1 MFAKEKYLIVTCVL
15 YLLSCTLYFP
25 AITPAQDEKV
35 VERYKLMLNRN
46 PKEGSTFDRL
56 YQLYLEGDGLDAMIA
71 DYQAEAEAKPN
82 DSNLQL
88 ILGHIHKRLGKDTE
102 TLAAYQRAVE
112 LEPNGYYP
120 RFALGQMY
128 ATLRQHE
135 DAIRELTKAAELS
148 EQTQAASPEELMAI
162 YKALGR
168 AYFNRDRVDE
178 AIAAWTKISELDP
191 ENIFSHIEL
200 ADLFREQQLY
210 EQAIAQHEAII
221 ALKADN
227 PYRVCLSR
235 REIGNIHEEKSEYEA
250 AIQTYEAAL
259 ALTAPGNW
267 LRKDLQ
273 HRIIGIYAA
282 DGNWEGLI
290 THYKEKLEDTPN
302 DPELIG
308 LLAEAYIE
316 NQQSDEGI
324 TAYQN
329 ALELAPT
336 DTALRLNLI
345 AALRNT
351 EKFEE
356 AAAAYESLSEQ
367 QPNDFGIYRE
377 LGGLYLQLDD
387 EAKAKSTYQR
397 MLTRDPDNASTH
409 LILAEIYAG
418 YEWTE
423 DAIATYQKAISL
435 APSNLDYIE
444 YFGEFYFRQGDREK
458 ALETWNQMVAGDKAV
473 AENYDRLAKLLD
485 SKARVL
491 NSQPEAIAASRK
503 AVELAS
509 DVYRYREALAK
520 RLLANKDYDE
530 ALTEYTEATKLAPN
544 EFFAEQMD
552 NQRIEIYRRQGTLVE
567 KISALETALERN
579 SHQPSAVSNRQ
590 EDVDESETSLP
601 KAESRKPKTILADAF
616 AQHKQLAKMY
626 LKLGNTT
633 YALEILLKAKNLQPD
648 DVIVNRWIAEVYT
661 LQGRR
666 DNANAIYTYL
676 IEVDSAN
683 AREYYTNI
691 ARSHLE
697 VMDFDAAT
705 DAAKQVIAHS
715 PRNPEGHQMLAQ
727 IATQAADYQT
737 AIDSF
742 KQAIRLRPEATNIR
756 SELAEIYKLSGNPRQ
771 ALEQYWRS
779 WELSGTVSDKLT
791 FVKPLSEVYYDLGR
805 RGELEEK
812 LKQMSKTDTSNVG
825 PVIALAQLYQ
835 MEGDLP
841 NARFQL
847 ARALDR
853 DRENPDLLAQLVKIN
868 LDLGDTQ
875 DALAY
880 QQRLVKAQPD
890 PNHRQRLGELLFDL
904 GREQEAIQAW
914 TKLLHTKNQPFDAE
928 IKLAA
933 LLIQHGLLD
942 EAISV
947 LDRAAEKVTGTNAH
961 IQLYQLGDAL
971 VEMNEFDRASPLFQK
986 VLDMPEP
993 TQNATQNL
1001 ITNTPRTTSG
1011 PPGIRTDRFELPR
1024 TLTSRIQRSAFQIH
1038 GGRQTQWIPRDFH
1051 EAQAG
1056 ALVQI
1061 TTIAQQQRKLAE
1073 RINQFEAQADADPKN
1088 IKVLETLAQIYIL
1101 TGNTDKTNETLER
1114 LIAASPNDPV
1124 YQGTRL
1130 TRLMGQGISY
1140 ETLKKYLDEMTAL
1153 APDARLWYVARYA
1166 SNFYRQGRKEDTEKL
1181 VVELVDAEVSDL
1193 NTGATIVTTL
1203 ARMGKTDAAERVLTQ
1218 IPVPGLSTPQRQS
1231 AQSTQLSG
1239 IGQVS
1244 SASQQWRQFRDIY
1257 QNLATAYIREG
1268 QTDKGIALFWTFFER
1283 TKPEATNARR
1293 VATLAYANRSFS
1305 GYTSLQTNY
1314 PSPTTYY
1321 DQNRLQFLQRVFSQ
1335 LWARNQ
1341 QEALYKK
1348 LQAELESTTRRDRIY
1363 PSLALSYCYWWA
1375 GQRDE
1380 AQAVLAA
1387 LQKEFPEDLTL
1398 KLNTIFAAIQAGQH
1412 AAAFKLITGLAEAD
1426 PRNRKQYHELTLQLA
1441 VQTGDTIAVRDLV
1454 TKVLNSPSGARELYQ
1469 FSQILQQNGLT
1480 QHAIAIAKKAMTLA
1494 TGERD
1499 PNFLVDLSQHLDDL
1513 GRGQDAARIAAR
1525 AMQFVNQRDR
1535 HGHTL
1540 YSWDL
1545 RRAVQTAGRA
1555 KGLREREP
1563 QLVAATQKDPN
1574 SFQAR
1579 LKLATFYE
1587 QTNQVQK
1594 ASEAYE
1600 AALALRPQ
1608 DTMTRQRYAQMLERR
1623 GKAKEAAAQ
1632 YLILLK
1638 ENPNALGY
1646 NYYQVMETFF
1656 SAGKVDELVSLAKDM
1671 IVPSVGLNYSNFFAE
1686 SVARQSLENNNP
1698 KAAIELYEKI
1708 LAVQPND
1715 TSAYTALAAAYV
1727 ATGDREKA
1735 IQFLREKLDAKDTA
1749 LSRNPHTQV
1758 DIVSKLTEFY
1768 KASERIDELLT
1779 EYEAKLDEKP
1789 DDSLLI
1795 YLVASMKIAADDPE
1809 GSDALVDKLLD
1820 DSTQVDTHWLNNLA
1834 DAYRNANDKDR
1845 ELRLLESTIAK
1856 TNHQDTQHLTETYQ
1870 KLGIAY
1876 AKKGEKAKAQ
1886 NTFRKMGTL
1895 RLLQGR
1901 GTYEKEQIA
1910 NTYMQHEMW
1919 DDAEALFTEIV
1930 NDFSTQQWT
1939 REQAQRQLM
1948 QIKQRRDG
1956 LAKTTRTPEKTE
1968 KFDVGMQR
1976 TLAQQ
1981 YVQQNQVKEAVEIY
1995 EKLAEVMPEDLESRA
2010 QLANLY
2016 SRQKKHDKA
2025 VDTWN
2030 DLLDVDPENTKYQDG
2045 LVEAYQAADKIP
2057 EALELAQQYIEADT
2071 ENGVHY
2077 TRLAKLYT
2085 AEDRVNDAIAAYKKA
2100 VERNPSDGGIYRQL
2114 GQLYLRKDD
2123 LDAAEK
2129 AFEDAIQYTGQEWE
2143 RRSIERQLM
2152 TVYKRQGKLEEML
2165 KQAEEA
2171 GTITLEMQRNRARDY
2186 RNAGEFDKAI
2196 EAYKKALEMTTQS
2209 YERGNISN
2217 ELLKLY
2223 VQVGDNDLA
2232 IELYENQS
2240 QTGSP
2245 IGSVSFST
2253 GASGIKIIS
2262 GADEARETLINA
2274 YKNQGKLEALE
2285 TLFKE
2290 KLEKDSTNPAVL
2302 EMVAEIYRNAR
2313 DYEKAAEAY
2322 QALCKAQPS
2331 NLNSFFYAAAALQKS
2346 NQPDLAK
2353 EMLNQA
2359 EVALSTNPRAQFDM
2373 LFLMTLTSICVEEA
2387 LYDSAIK
2394 LAEDAIA
2401 ASSRLG
2407 GGIPGLTEY
2416 LYGMLGESYIGT
2428 KRYEEA
2434 VEAYKQ
2440 MANLARFD
2448 QIREIAEKGIRQA
2461 YTEGNLHEKQM
2472 PEQLQKVAENPD
2484 DLDARFALAENYELS
2499 DKVDEAIAQY
2509 EKISEL
2515 QPDDAQWHKKIGDLH
2530 QMQRQTEEVVQDTAL
2545 DLVGSGSYVEI
2556 KDSPALNNIS
2566 QQVTV
2571 TAWIKP
2577 TEYPNRY
2584 TPILYKGDERTPE
2597 ISNRSYAL
2605 WLRNDGRVQFAASP
2619 KGEAETYA
2627 FSSPGSITLN
2637 KWYHIAGV
2645 IDAPSNVI
2653 KLFIN
2658 GAEVGSRGFRQNPNI
2673 YESSLP
2679 VRIGGSHEEEWVTHA
2694 SFVGQIDRVSVWNV
2708 ALTEAEIHSN
2718 MNAQLKGDEP
2728 GLVAYWEFDEEMEG
2742 SISDASPHKS
2752 DGKLVGGAKLEPY
2765 TRQVVTVADVD
2776 QLTLAAI
2783 AYEKAIQLEPTSY
2796 ELYDLLAQ
2804 THEKADRLS
2813 EAEAVYRQALDASL
2827 EESEHNAAIRG
2838 IWKLYAD
2845 KDQKN
2850 EGIAVLEKLRPKM
2863 ETSVSLLELLGDA
2876 YKEAGDTEK
2885 ADTAYTEW
2893 LTIQQKNANRRQSPA
2908 GYRNLARQILDK
2920 GIMPEK
2926 GLEYAERASQMGS
2939 GASYTETLAQAY
2951 VANDRYDEALAQL
2964 KQRLNT
2970 MEQEAFVRWLSAWIS
2985 RAGKNATDK
2994 GRYVEMLDTLLKTAP
3009 NNLTDALA
3017 VNLKLAEFCREN
3029 DIPEKARTYVQKTGV
3044 ITEDSWLTLGPF
3056 DNTKGIGYDT
3066 AYIPEEATQ
3075 IDTTAKY
3082 DGVDG
3087 QISWQKSTDET
3098 LNGFID
3104 LGQDVNWRVAYAFVT
3119 VTSPDEREAQIRFD
3133 SDDQGKV
3140 FLNGKEVFTNT
3151 GAHSVRLDR
3160 YTIPVTLKS
3169 GENSIL
3175 VKVCNE
3181 EVKWEFYL
3189 RITDLDGKP
3198 FTDLKVSSSDP
3209 ESR

>member
-1 MFAKEKYLIVTCVL
+1 MFKKEKCLIVACVL
-15 YLLSCTLYFP
+15 YLLSCTFYFP
-25 AITPAQDEKV
+25 AITLAQDENV
-35 VERYKLMLNRN
+35 VERYKLMLSRN

-56 YQLYLEGDGLDAMIA
+56 YQLYLEDAGLDAMVA
-71 DYQAEAEAKPN
+71 DYQAEAAAKPN

-88 ILGHIHKRLGKDTE
+88 ILGHIHKRLGKDAE

-112 LEPNGYYP
+112 LAPNNYYP
-120 RFALGQMY
+120 HFALGQMY
-128 ATLRQHE
+128 ATLRRHE

-148 EQTQAASPEELMAI
+148 EETQAASPEELMTI

-168 AYFNRDRVDE
+168 AYFSRDRVDE
-178 AIAAWTKISELDP
+178 AISAWTKISELDP
-191 ENIFSHIEL
+191 ENIFSRIEL

-221 ALKADN
+221 ALKTDD

-235 REIGNIHEEKSEYEA
+235 REIGNIHEEKSDYEA

-290 THYKEKLEDTPN
+290 THYKEKLENTPN

-308 LLAEAYIE
+308 LLAEAHIE
-316 NQQSDEGI
+316 NQQLDEGI
-324 TAYQN
+324 DAYQK

-345 AALRNT
+345 AALRT
-351 EKFEE
+351 AEKFQE

-367 QPNDFGIYRE
+367 QPDDFGIYRE
-377 LGGLYLQLDD
+377 LGELYLQLDD
-387 EAKAKSTYQR
+387 EDKARATYQR
-397 MLTRDPDNASTH
+397 MLARDPDNASTH
-409 LILAEIYAG
+409 LILAEIYANH
-418 YEWTE
+418 EWID
-423 DAIATYQKAISL
+423 DAVTAYQKAISL
-435 APSNLDYIE
+435 APDNLDYIE
-444 YFGEFYFRQGDREK
+444 YFGEFYFREGDRAK
-458 ALETWNQMVAGDKAV
+458 TLETWNQMVAGDKAA

-491 NSQPEAIAASRK
+491 NSQTEAIAASRK
-503 AVELAS
+503 AAELAP

-520 RLLANKDYDE
+520 RLVENKDYDE
-530 ALTEYTEATKLAPN
+530 ALTEYTEAAKLAPN

-552 NQRIEIYRRQGTLVE
+552 NQRIEIFRRQGTLVE
-567 KISALETALERN
+567 KIGALETALE
-579 SHQPSAVSNRQ
+579 
-590 EDVDESETSLP
+590 
-601 KAESRKPKTILADAF
+601 KPDIAAADAF
-616 AQHKQLAKMY
+616 TQYKQLAKMY

-633 YALEILLKAKNLQPD
+633 YALEVLMKAKALESN
-648 DVIVNRWIAEVYT
+648 DVVVNRWIAEVYT

-666 DNANAIYTYL
+666 DDANAIYTHL

-691 ARSHLE
+691 ARAYLE
-697 VMDFDAAT
+697 VMDFAAAT
-705 DAAKQVIAHS
+705 DAAKQAIAHS
-715 PRNPEGHQMLAQ
+715 PRNPEGHQMLAL
-727 IATQAADYQT
+727 IAKQAGNYQT

-742 KQAIRLRPEATNIR
+742 KQAIRLRPESTNIR
-756 SELAEIYKLSGNPRQ
+756 SELAEIYKLSGNLRQ
-771 ALEQYWRS
+771 ALEQYWRC
-779 WELSGTVSDKLT
+779 WELSGSISDKLA
-791 FVKPLSEVYYDLGR
+791 FVKPLSELYYDLGR

-812 LKQMSKTDTSNVG
+812 LKQMSKTNTSDIGAV
-825 PVIALAQLYQ
+825 VALANLYQ

-853 DRENPDLLAQLVKIN
+853 RRDNPDLLAQLVKIS

-875 DALAY
+875 DALTY
-880 QQRLVKAQPD
+880 QQRLVKAQPN
-890 PNHRQRLGELLFDL
+890 PMHRQRLGELLFDV

-928 IKLAA
+928 IKLAT

-947 LDRAAEKVTGTNAH
+947 LDRAAEKVTGPNAH
-961 IQLYQLGDAL
+961 IELYQLGDAL
-971 VEMNEFDRASPLFQK
+971 VEMNEFDRARPLFQR

-993 TQNATQNL
+993 TQTATQNP
-1001 ITNTPRTTSG
+1001 ITNVPRATSG
-1011 PPGIRTDRFELPR
+1011 PPGIRTDRFNLPR
-1024 TLTSRIQRSAFQIH
+1024 TLTSRIQRSAFQIQ
-1038 GGRQTQWIPRDFH
+1038 GGQQTQWIPTDFD

-1061 TTIAQQQRKLAE
+1061 TTIAQQQRKLEAL
-1073 RINQFEAQADADPKN
+1073 INQLEAQADADPKN
-1088 IKVLETLAQIYIL
+1088 IKGLETLAQIYIL

-1114 LIAASPNDPV
+1114 LITASPNDPV

-1153 APDARLWYVARYA
+1153 APDARLWYVARHA
-1166 SNFYRQGRKEDTEKL
+1166 SDFYRQGRKEDTEKL

-1193 NTGATIVTTL
+1193 NTGATIVSTL
-1203 ARMGKTDAAERVLTQ
+1203 ARMGKTDAAEKVLTQ
-1218 IPVPGLSTPQRQS
+1218 MPVPGLSTPQRQS
-1231 AQSTQLSG
+1231 VQNTQPPA
-1239 IGQVS
+1239 IGQLS
-1244 SASQQWRQFRDIY
+1244 SASQQWHRYRDIY

-1268 QTDKGIALFWTFFER
+1268 QTDKGIALFWSFFER
-1283 TKPEATNARR
+1283 TKPQATNARR
-1293 VATLAYANRSFS
+1293 VATLAYANRSYS

-1314 PSPTTYY
+1314 PSPTSYY
-1321 DQNRLQFLQRVFSQ
+1321 NQNRLQFLQRVFSQ
-1335 LWARNQ
+1335 LWSRDQ

-1348 LQAELESTTRRDRIY
+1348 LQTELERATGRDRIY

-1398 KLNTIFAAIQAGQH
+1398 KLNTIFASIQAGQH

-1441 VQTGDTIAVRDLV
+1441 VQTGDTVAVRELV

-1469 FSQILQQNGLT
+1469 FSRTLQQNGLT
-1480 QHAIAIAKKAMTLA
+1480 QYAIAIAKKAMTLA

-1499 PNFLVDLSQHLDDL
+1499 PNFLVDLSRHLDDL

-1535 HGHTL
+1535 YGRTL
-1540 YSWDL
+1540 YSWDF

-1555 KGLREREP
+1555 KGLRDREP
-1563 QLVAATQKDPN
+1563 QLVAAVQKDPN
-1574 SFQAR
+1574 SFQAQVR
-1579 LKLATFYE
+1579 LATFYE

-1594 ASEAYE
+1594 ASEAFD
-1600 AALALRPQ
+1600 AALVLRPQ
-1608 DTMTRQRYAQMLERR
+1608 DSMTRQRYAQMLQRR

-1638 ENPNALGY
+1638 ENPSALGY
-1646 NYYQVMETFF
+1646 NYYQVMEVFF
-1656 SAGKVDELVSLAKDM
+1656 TAGKVDELVSLAKDM
-1671 IVPSVGLNYSNFFAE
+1671 IVPSVGMSYSNFFAE
-1686 SVARQSLENNNP
+1686 GVARQSLENNNP

-1708 LAVQPND
+1708 IAVQPND
-1715 TSAYTALAAAYV
+1715 ISSYTALASAYV
-1727 ATGDREKA
+1727 AAGDREKA
-1735 IQFLREKLDAKDTA
+1735 IQFLREKLDEKDTA
-1749 LSRNPHTQV
+1749 LSRNPHAQV

-1768 KASERIDELLT
+1768 KASDQIEELLT

-1789 DDSLLI
+1789 DDALLI
-1795 YLVASMKIAADDPE
+1795 YLVASMKIAADDLE
-1809 GSDALVDKLLD
+1809 DSDALVDKLLD
-1820 DSTQVDTHWLNNLA
+1820 DSTPVDTHWLNNLA
-1834 DAYRNANDKDR
+1834 DAYRGANDRDR
-1845 ELRLLESTIAK
+1845 ELRLLESAIAK
-1856 TNHQDTQHLTETYQ
+1856 INHQDTWHLTETYQ
-1870 KLGIAY
+1870 KLGTAY
-1876 AKKGEKAKAQ
+1876 AKKGEKEKAQ
-1886 NTFRKMGTL
+1886 NTFRKMGTF

-1901 GTYEKEQIA
+1901 GSYEKQQIA

-1930 NDFSTQQWT
+1930 NDFSAQQWD

-1956 LAKTTRTPEKTE
+1956 VAKTTRTPEKME

-1981 YVQQNQVKEAVEIY
+1981 YVQQNEVKKAVDIY

-2016 SRQKKHDKA
+2016 SRQNKHDRA
-2025 VDTWN
+2025 VDTWKA
-2030 DLLDVDPENTKYQDG
+2030 LLDVDPENTKYQDG
-2045 LVEAYQAADKIP
+2045 LVDAYQAADKTP

-2071 ENGVHY
+2071 DNGVHY
-2077 TRLAKLYT
+2077 ARLAKLYA
-2085 AEDRVNDAIAAYKKA
+2085 AEDRVDDAIEAYKEA
-2100 VERNPSDGGIYRQL
+2100 VERNPGDGKVYRQL

-2129 AFEDAIQYTGQEWE
+2129 AFEDAIQYTGQEFE

-2152 TVYKRQGKLEEML
+2152 SVYKRQGKLEDML

-2171 GTITLEMQRNRARDY
+2171 GTITLEMQRNRAQDY
-2186 RNAGEFDKAI
+2186 RNAGESQKAI
-2196 EAYKKALEMTTQS
+2196 EAYKKALDMTTQS
-2209 YERGNISN
+2209 YERGNITN

-2223 VQVGDNDLA
+2223 VQVDDNDLA

-2245 IGSVSFST
+2245 MGSVSFSM
-2253 GASGIKIIS
+2253 GASGFKIMS
-2262 GADEARETLINA
+2262 GGDEARETLINA
-2274 YKNQGKLEALE
+2274 YKDQGKLEELE
-2285 TLFKE
+2285 TIFKD
-2290 KLEKDSTNPAVL
+2290 KLEKDAQNPAVL

-2322 QALCKAQPS
+2322 QALGKAQPS

-2346 NQPDLAK
+2346 NQPELAE
-2353 EMLNQA
+2353 EMLSQA
-2359 EVALSTNPRAQFDM
+2359 EVSLSNNPRAQFDIF
-2373 LFLMTLTSICVEEA
+2373 LLMTLTSICVEGE

-2401 ASSRLG
+2401 VSSRMG
-2407 GGIPGLTEY
+2407 GGISGLTEY
-2416 LYGMLGESYIGT
+2416 LYGMLGESYLGT

-2434 VEAYKQ
+2434 VDAYKQ

-2448 QIREIAEKGIRQA
+2448 QMREIAEKGIRQA
-2461 YTEGNLHEKQM
+2461 YTEGNLHEKQI
-2472 PEQLQKVAENPD
+2472 PEQLQKIKEKPD
-2484 DLDARFALAENYELS
+2484 DLDAHFALAESYELS
-2499 DKVDEAIAQY
+2499 DKVDEAITQY
-2509 EKISEL
+2509 QKISEL
-2515 QPDDAQWHKKIGDLH
+2515 QPDDAQWHKKIGDLY
-2530 QMQRQTEEVVQDTAL
+2530 QKQRQTDEVVEDTAL
-2545 DLVGSGSYVEI
+2545 DLAGNRSYVEI
-2556 KDSPALNNIS
+2556 ADSAALNNIS

-2577 TEYPNRY
+2577 TEYPNRH

-2605 WLRNDGRVQFAASP
+2605 WLRNDGRIQFASSP
-2619 KGEAETYA
+2619 SGEAERVVY
-2627 FSSPGSITLN
+2627 SPPGSVTLN
-2637 KWYHIAGV
+2637 RWLHVAGV
-2645 IDAPSNVI
+2645 VDAPRNII
-2653 KLFIN
+2653 KLFID
-2658 GAEVGSRGFRQNPNI
+2658 GAEVGSRDFRGNRNI

-2708 ALTEAEIHSN
+2708 ALTAEEIRSN
-2718 MNAQLKGDEP
+2718 MNARLKGDEP
-2728 GLVAYWEFDEEMEG
+2728 GLVGYWKFDEEVEG
-2742 SISDASPHKS
+2742 NVPDVSPNKS
-2752 DGKLVGGAKLEPY
+2752 NGKLVGDAKLGSY
-2765 TRQVVTVADVD
+2765 TRQIVTVAGAE
-2776 QLTLAAI
+2776 QLTQAAA
-2783 AYEKAIQLEPTSY
+2783 AYQKAVQLEPTSY
-2796 ELYDLLAQ
+2796 ELYNLLAQ
-2804 THEKADRLS
+2804 THEKADQLS
-2813 EAEAVYRQALDASL
+2813 EAEAVYRQALEASL
-2827 EESEHNAAIRG
+2827 EDSEHDAVIRS

-2845 KDQKN
+2845 KDQRDK
-2850 EGIAVLEKLRPKM
+2850 GIAVLEELRPKIG
-2863 ETSVSLLELLGDA
+2863 TSTSLLELLGDA
-2876 YKEAGDTEK
+2876 YKAAGDAEK
-2885 ADTAYTEW
+2885 ADAVYTEW
-2893 LTIQQKNANRRQSPA
+2893 LAIRQKEANRRQSPA
-2908 GYRNLARQILDK
+2908 GYRSLARQILDK

-2951 VANDRYDEALAQL
+2951 VANDRYEDALAQL
-2964 KQRLNT
+2964 KQRLNA
-2970 MEQEAFVRWLSAWIS
+2970 MEQEAFVRWLAAWIS

-2994 GRYVEMLDTLLKTAP
+2994 ERYVEMLDTLVNTAP
-3009 NNLTDALA
+3009 NNLTDELDI
-3017 VNLKLAEFCREN
+3017 NLKLAEFCHEN
-3029 DIPEKARTYVQKTGV
+3029 AMPEKAKTYVQKTGV
-3044 ITEDSWLTLGPF
+3044 ITEDKWLILGPF

-3066 AYIPEEATQ
+3066 AYIAEDATQ

-3087 QISWQKSTDET
+3087 QISWQKSTDDT
-3098 LNGFID
+3098 FNGYID
-3104 LGQDVNWRVAYAFVT
+3104 FGQDVNWRVAYAFVT

-3140 FLNGKEVFTNT
+3140 FLNGEEVFTNT
-3151 GAHSVRLDR
+3151 GAHSVRIDR
-3160 YTIPVTLKS
+3160 YTIPVTLKP

-3189 RITDLDGKP
+3189 RITDPDGKP
-3198 FTDLKVSSSDP
+3198 FTDLEINTPDP
-3209 ESR
+3209 GSH

>member
-1 MFAKEKYLIVTCVL
+1 MFRKEKYAIVACVL
-15 YLLSCTLYFP
+15 YLLSCTFYFP
-25 AITPAQDEKV
+25 AITSAQDEKV
-35 VERYKLMLNRN
+35 VERYKLMLSRN

-56 YQLYLEGDGLDAMIA
+56 YQLYLEDAGLDTMVA
-71 DYQAEAEAKPN
+71 DYQAAAAAKPN

-88 ILGHIHKRLGKDTE
+88 ILGHIHKRLGKDAE

-112 LEPNGYYP
+112 LAPNNYYP
-120 RFALGQMY
+120 HFALGQMY
-128 ATLRQHE
+128 ATLRRHE

-148 EQTQAASPEELMAI
+148 EETQAASPEELMAI

-168 AYFNRDRVDE
+168 AYFSRDRVDE
-178 AIAAWTKISELDP
+178 AISAWTKISELDP
-191 ENIFSHIEL
+191 ENIFSRIEL

-221 ALKADN
+221 ALKTDD

-235 REIGNIHEEKSEYEA
+235 REIGNIHEEKSDYEA
-250 AIQTYEAAL
+250 AIQTYDAAL

-267 LRKDLQ
+267 LRRDLQ

-290 THYKEKLEDTPN
+290 THYKEKLQDTPN

-308 LLAEAYIE
+308 LLAEAHIE
-316 NQQSDEGI
+316 NQQLDEGI
-324 TAYQN
+324 DAYQK

-336 DTALRLNLI
+336 NTVLRLNLI
-345 AALRNT
+345 AALRNA
-351 EKFEE
+351 EKFQE
-356 AAAAYESLSEQ
+356 AAAAYESISEQ
-367 QPNDFGIYRE
+367 QPDDFGIYRE
-377 LGGLYLQLDD
+377 LGELYLQLDD
-387 EAKAKSTYQR
+387 EDKARATYQR
-397 MLTRDPDNASTH
+397 MLARDPDNASTH
-409 LILAEIYAG
+409 LILAEIYANH
-418 YEWTE
+418 EWVD
-423 DAIATYQKAISL
+423 DAVTAYQKAISL
-435 APSNLDYIE
+435 APDNLDYIE
-444 YFGEFYFRQGDREK
+444 YFGEFYFREGDRAK
-458 ALETWNQMVAGDKAV
+458 TLETWNRMVAGDKAV

-491 NSQPEAIAASRK
+491 NSQAEAIAASRK
-503 AVELAS
+503 AAELAP

-520 RLLANKDYDE
+520 RLVENKDYDE
-530 ALTEYTEATKLAPN
+530 ALTEYTEAAKLAPN

-552 NQRIEIYRRQGTLVE
+552 NQRIEIFRRQGTLVE
-567 KISALETALERN
+567 KIGALETALE
-579 SHQPSAVSNRQ
+579 
-590 EDVDESETSLP
+590 
-601 KAESRKPKTILADAF
+601 KPDIAAADAF
-616 AQHKQLAKMY
+616 TQYKQLAKMY

-633 YALEILLKAKNLQPD
+633 YALEVLMKAKALEPN
-648 DVIVNRWIAEVYT
+648 DVVVNRWIAEVYT

-666 DNANAIYTYL
+666 DDANAVYTHL
-676 IEVDSAN
+676 IEVDGAN

-691 ARSHLE
+691 ARAYLE
-697 VMDFDAAT
+697 VMDFAAAT
-705 DAAKQVIAHS
+705 DAAKQAIAHS
-715 PRNPEGHQMLAQ
+715 PRNPEGHQMLAL
-727 IATQAADYQT
+727 IAKQAGNYET

-742 KQAIRLRPEATNIR
+742 KQAIRLRPESTNIR

-771 ALEQYWRS
+771 ALEQYWRC
-779 WELSGTVSDKLT
+779 WELSTSISDKLA
-791 FVKPLSEVYYDLGR
+791 FVKPLSELYYDLGR

-812 LKQMSKTDTSNVG
+812 LKQRSKTNTADIGSV
-825 PVIALAQLYQ
+825 VALANLYQ

-853 DRENPDLLAQLVKIN
+853 KRDNPDLLAQLVKIS

-875 DALAY
+875 DALTY
-880 QQRLVKAQPD
+880 QQRLVKAQPN
-890 PNHRQRLGELLFDL
+890 PMHRQRLGELLFDV

-928 IKLAA
+928 IKLAT

-947 LDRAAEKVTGTNAH
+947 LDRAAEKVTGANAH
-961 IQLYQLGDAL
+961 IQLYQLGDAF
-971 VEMNEFDRASPLFQK
+971 VEMNEFDRARPLFQK

-993 TQNATQNL
+993 TQNTTQNL
-1001 ITNTPRTTSG
+1001 ITNAPRATSG
-1011 PPGIRTDRFELPR
+1011 PPGIRTDRFDLPR
-1024 TLTSRIQRSAFQIH
+1024 MLTSRIQRSAFQIQ
-1038 GGRQTQWIPRDFH
+1038 GGRQTQWIPTDFD

-1061 TTIAQQQRKLAE
+1061 TTIAQQQRKLE
-1073 RINQFEAQADADPKN
+1073 ELINQFEAQADADPKN
-1088 IKVLETLAQIYIL
+1088 IKTLETLAQIYVL
-1101 TGNTDKTNETLER
+1101 TRNTDKTNETLER

-1124 YQGTRL
+1124 YQGARL

-1153 APDARLWYVARYA
+1153 APDARLWYIARYA
-1166 SNFYRQGRKEDTEKL
+1166 STFYRQGRKEDTEKL
-1181 VVELVDAEVSDL
+1181 VAELVDAEVSDL
-1193 NTGATIVTTL
+1193 NTGATIVSTL
-1203 ARMGKTDAAERVLTQ
+1203 ARMGKTDAAEKILTQ
-1218 IPVPGLSTPQRQS
+1218 IPVPGLSVPQRQS
-1231 AQSTQLSG
+1231 AQNTQLPG
-1239 IGQVS
+1239 TGVGVGLPNPY
-1244 SASQQWRQFRDIY
+1244 ASQQWNRYRGIY

-1283 TKPEATNARR
+1283 TKPQATHARR
-1293 VATLAYANRSFS
+1293 VATLAYSNRSYS
-1305 GYTSLQTNY
+1305 GYTPLQTNY

-1321 DQNRLQFLQRVFSQ
+1321 NQNRLQFLQRVFSQ
-1335 LWARNQ
+1335 LWSRDQ

-1348 LQAELESTTRRDRIY
+1348 LQAELDSATGRDRIY

-1398 KLNTIFAAIQAGQH
+1398 KLNTIFASIQAGRH
-1412 AAAFKLITGLAEAD
+1412 AAAFTLITGLAEAD

-1441 VQTGDTIAVRDLV
+1441 VQTGDTVAVRELV

-1469 FSQILQQNGLT
+1469 FSRTLQQNGLT
-1480 QHAIAIAKKAMTLA
+1480 QYAVAIAKKAMTLA

-1499 PNFLVDLSQHLDDL
+1499 PNFLVDLSQHLEDL

-1525 AMQFVNQRDR
+1525 AMQFANQRDR
-1535 HGHTL
+1535 YGRTL

-1563 QLVAATQKDPN
+1563 QLVAAAQKDPN
-1574 SFQAR
+1574 SFQAQVR
-1579 LKLATFYE
+1579 LATFYE

-1594 ASEAYE
+1594 ASEAFD

-1608 DTMTRQRYAQMLERR
+1608 DSMTRQRYAQMLERR

-1638 ENPNALGY
+1638 ENPNALSY
-1646 NYYQVMETFF
+1646 NYYQVMQVFF
-1656 SAGKVDELVSLAKDM
+1656 KAGKVDELVSLAKDM
-1671 IVPSVGLNYSNFFAE
+1671 IVPSVGMNYGNFFAE
-1686 SVARQSLENNNP
+1686 GVARQSLENNNP

-1715 TSAYTALAAAYV
+1715 TSAYTDLAAAYV
-1727 ATGDREKA
+1727 ATGEREKA
-1735 IQFLREKLDAKDTA
+1735 IQLLRERLDAKDTT

-1758 DIVSKLTEFY
+1758 DIVSKLTELY
-1768 KASERIDELLT
+1768 KASGQIKELIT

-1789 DDSLLI
+1789 DDSSLI
-1795 YLVASMKIAADDPE
+1795 YLVASMKIAADDLE
-1809 GSDALVDKLLD
+1809 GSDTLVDKLLD
-1820 DSTQVDTHWLNNLA
+1820 DSTLVDTHWLNNLA
-1834 DAYRNANDKDR
+1834 DAYRGANDRDR

-1856 TNHQDTQHLTETYQ
+1856 INHQDTWHLTETYQ
-1870 KLGIAY
+1870 KLGTAY
-1876 AKKGEKAKAQ
+1876 AKKDEKEKAQ
-1886 NTFRKMGTL
+1886 NTFRKMGTF

-1901 GTYEKEQIA
+1901 GVYEKEQIA

-1919 DDAEALFTEIV
+1919 DDAEALFTEII

-1956 LAKTTRTPEKTE
+1956 VAKTTRTPEETE

-1981 YVQQNQVKEAVEIY
+1981 YVQQNQVKKAVDIY

-2016 SRQKKHDKA
+2016 SRQKKHDAA
-2025 VDTWN
+2025 VDTWKA
-2030 DLLDVDPENTKYQDG
+2030 LLDEDPENTKYQDG
-2045 LVEAYQAADKIP
+2045 LVDAYQTADKIP

-2071 ENGVHY
+2071 ENSVHY
-2077 TRLAKLYT
+2077 ARLAKLYA
-2085 AEDRVNDAIAAYKKA
+2085 AEDRVDDAIDAYNKT
-2100 VERNPSDGGIYRQL
+2100 VERNPSDGKAYRQL
-2114 GQLYLRKDD
+2114 AQLYLRKDD

-2129 AFEDAIQYTGQEWE
+2129 TFKDAIQYTGQEFE

-2152 TVYKRQGKLEEML
+2152 SVYKRQGKLEEML

-2171 GTITLEMQRNRARDY
+2171 GTITFEMQRERAQDY
-2186 RNAGEFDKAI
+2186 RNAGEFQKAI
-2196 EAYKKALEMTTQS
+2196 ETYKKALDLATQS
-2209 YERGNISN
+2209 YYRTDITN

-2223 VQVGDNDLA
+2223 IQVGDNDLA
-2232 IELYENQS
+2232 MELYENQS
-2240 QTGSP
+2240 QSGPMGSFT
-2245 IGSVSFST
+2245 ISSSS
-2253 GASGIKIIS
+2253 SGFKMITA
-2262 GADEARETLINA
+2262 GDEARETLINA
-2274 YKNQGKLEALE
+2274 YKSQGKLEELE
-2285 TLFKE
+2285 TIFKD
-2290 KLEKDSTNPAVL
+2290 KLEKDSNNPAVL

-2313 DYEKAAEAY
+2313 NHEKAAETY
-2322 QALCKAQPS
+2322 QALCKAQPG
-2331 NLNSFFYAAAALQKS
+2331 NLKSFFYAAGALQKS

-2353 EMLNQA
+2353 EMIHQGETA
-2359 EVALSTNPRAQFDM
+2359 VSTNPRAQFDM
-2373 LFLMTLTSICVEEA
+2373 FLLMTLASICVENE
-2387 LYDSAIK
+2387 LYDTAVK
-2394 LAEDAIA
+2394 LAEDAQA
-2401 ASSRLG
+2401 ASSRMG
-2407 GGIPGLTEY
+2407 GGLSSFMEY
-2416 LYGMLGESYIGT
+2416 VYDVLGKSYLGA

-2434 VEAYKQ
+2434 VDAYKQ
-2440 MANLARFD
+2440 MANVARFD
-2448 QIREIAEKGIRQA
+2448 PARERAEKAIRQA
-2461 YTEGNLHEKQM
+2461 YIEGKLYEKQI
-2472 PEQLQKVAENPD
+2472 PEQLQKIKENPD
-2484 DLDARFALAENYELS
+2484 DLDAHFALAESYELS

-2509 EKISEL
+2509 QKISEL
-2515 QPDDAQWHKKIGDLH
+2515 QPDDVQWYKKIGDLS
-2530 QMQRQTEEVVQDTAL
+2530 QKQRQTDEGVEDTAL
-2545 DLVGSGSYVEI
+2545 DLVGNRSFVEI
-2556 KDSPALNNIS
+2556 TDSPALNNIS

-2577 TEYPNRY
+2577 TEYTNRY

-2605 WLRNDGRVQFAASP
+2605 WLRNDGRIQFAASP
-2619 KGEAETYA
+2619 SGEAEKFA
-2627 FSSPGSITLN
+2627 FSPPGSITLN
-2637 KWYHIAGV
+2637 KWHHVAGV
-2645 IDAPSNVI
+2645 VDTSQNIVKIYIDGVM
-2653 KLFIN
+2653 
-2658 GAEVGSRGFRQNPNI
+2658 VGSNDFRGNPNI

-2694 SFVGQIDRVSVWNV
+2694 SFIGQIDSVSVWDV
-2708 ALTEAEIHSN
+2708 ALTEDEIRSN
-2718 MNAQLKGDEP
+2718 MNARLKGDEP
-2728 GLVAYWEFDEEMEG
+2728 GLVAYWEFDEETEG
-2742 SISDASPHKS
+2742 HISDTSSNKS
-2752 DGKLVGGAKLEPY
+2752 NGKLVGDAKLEPY
-2765 TRQVVTVADVD
+2765 TRQIVTVADAE
-2776 QLTLAAI
+2776 QLTQAAA

-2796 ELYDLLAQ
+2796 ELYNLLAQ
-2804 THEKADRLS
+2804 THVKADQLS
-2813 EAEAVYRQALDASL
+2813 KAEAVYRQALEASL
-2827 EESEHNAAIRG
+2827 EENENDAVIRS

-2845 KDQKN
+2845 KDQEDK
-2850 EGIAVLEKLRPKM
+2850 GIAVLEELRPKIG
-2863 ETSVSLLELLGDA
+2863 TSVSLLELLGDA
-2876 YKEAGDTEK
+2876 YKAAGDAEK
-2885 ADTAYTEW
+2885 AEAVYTEW
-2893 LTIQQKNANRRQSPA
+2893 LTIQQKNANRRQSPS

-2939 GASYTETLAQAY
+2939 GSSYTETLAQAY
-2951 VANDRYDEALAQL
+2951 VANDRYEDALVQL

-2994 GRYVEMLDTLLKTAP
+2994 GRYVEMLDTLVNTAP
-3009 NNLTDALA
+3009 NNLMDQLDI
-3017 VNLKLAEFCREN
+3017 NLKLAEFCHESAM
-3029 DIPEKARTYVQKTGV
+3029 PEKAKTYVQKTGV
-3044 ITEDSWLTLGPF
+3044 ITEDSWLILGPF

-3066 AYIPEEATQ
+3066 AYIAEDATQ
-3075 IDTTAKY
+3075 IDTTAEH

-3087 QISWQKSTDET
+3087 LVRWQKSTDET
-3098 LNGFID
+3098 FNGYID
-3104 LGQDVNWRVAYAFVT
+3104 LGENVNWRVAYAFAT
-3119 VTSPDEREAQIRFD
+3119 VTSPDEREAHIRFD

-3140 FLNGKEVFTNT
+3140 FLNGEEVFTNT
-3151 GAHSVRLDR
+3151 GAHSVRIDR
-3160 YTIPVTLKS
+3160 YTIPVTLKP
-3169 GENSIL
+3169 GKNSIL

-3189 RITDLDGKP
+3189 RITDPDGKP
-3198 FTDLKVSSSDP
+3198 FTDLKINTPDP
-3209 ESR
+3209 ESY

>member
-1 MFAKEKYLIVTCVL
+1 MFRKEKCLIVACVL
-15 YLLSCTLYFP
+15 YLLSCTLYYP
-25 AITPAQDEKV
+25 ATTSAQDETV
-35 VERYKLMLNRN
+35 VERYKLMLSRN

-56 YQLYLEGDGLDAMIA
+56 YQFYLEGDGLDAMVA

-112 LEPNGYYP
+112 LAPNGYYP

-128 ATLRQHE
+128 ATLRRHE

-148 EQTQAASPEELMAI
+148 EETQAASPEELMTI

-168 AYFNRDRVDE
+168 AYFSRDRVDE
-178 AIAAWTKISELDP
+178 AISAWTKISELDP
-191 ENIFSHIEL
+191 ENIFSRIEL

-221 ALKADN
+221 ALKTDD

-235 REIGNIHEEKSEYEA
+235 REIGNIHEEKSDYEA

-290 THYKEKLEDTPN
+290 THYKEKLENTPN

-308 LLAEAYIE
+308 LLAEAYME
-316 NQQSDEGI
+316 NQQLDEGI
-324 TAYQN
+324 AAYQK

-345 AALRNT
+345 AALRNA

-367 QPNDFGIYRE
+367 QPDDFGIYRE
-377 LGGLYLQLDD
+377 LGELYLQLDNED
-387 EAKAKSTYQR
+387 KARTTYQR
-397 MLTRDPDNASTH
+397 MLARDPDNASTH
-409 LILAEIYAG
+409 LILAEIYANH
-418 YEWTE
+418 EWVD
-423 DAIATYQKAISL
+423 DAVTAYQKAISL
-435 APSNLDYIE
+435 APDNLDYIE
-444 YFGEFYFRQGDREK
+444 YFGEFYFREGDRAK
-458 ALETWNQMVAGDKAV
+458 TLETWNQMVAGDKAV

-491 NSQPEAIAASRK
+491 NSQTEAIAASRK
-503 AVELAS
+503 AAELAP

-520 RLLANKDYDE
+520 RLVENKDYDE
-530 ALTEYTEATKLAPN
+530 ALTEYTEAAKLAPN

-567 KISALETALERN
+567 KISALETALE
-579 SHQPSAVSNRQ
+579 
-590 EDVDESETSLP
+590 
-601 KAESRKPKTILADAF
+601 KPDIAPANAF
-616 AQHKQLAKMY
+616 TQYKQLAKMY

-633 YALEILLKAKNLQPD
+633 YALEVLMKAKALEPN
-648 DVIVNRWIAEVYT
+648 DVVVNRWIAEVYT

-666 DNANAIYTYL
+666 NDANAIYTHL

-691 ARSHLE
+691 ARSYLN

-705 DAAKQVIAHS
+705 DAAKQAIAHS
-715 PRNPEGHQMLAQ
+715 PRNPEGHQMLAL
-727 IATQAADYQT
+727 IAKQAGNYQT

-742 KQAIRLRPEATNIR
+742 KQAIRLRPEDTNIR
-756 SELAEIYKLSGNPRQ
+756 SELAELYKLSGNPRQ
-771 ALEQYWRS
+771 ALEQYWRC
-779 WELSGTVSDKLT
+779 WELSSSISDKLA

-805 RGELEEK
+805 RGELEER
-812 LKQMSKTDTSNVG
+812 LKQMSKTDTSDVG
-825 PVIALAQLYQ
+825 PVVALANLYQ

-853 DRENPDLLAQLVKIN
+853 ERDNPDLLAQLVKIS

-875 DALAY
+875 DALTY
-880 QQRLVKAQPD
+880 QQRLVKAQPN
-890 PNHRQRLGELLFDL
+890 PTHRQRLGELLFDV

-928 IKLAA
+928 IKLAT

-947 LDRAAEKVTGTNAH
+947 LDRASEKVTGTNAH
-961 IQLYQLGDAL
+961 IELYQLGAAF
-971 VEMNEFDRASPLFQK
+971 VEMNEYDRARPLFQK

-993 TQNATQNL
+993 AQNATQNPVP
-1001 ITNTPRTTSG
+1001 NVPRATSG
-1011 PPGIRTDRFELPR
+1011 PPGIRTDRFNLPR
-1024 TLTSRIQRSAFQIH
+1024 TLTSRIQRSTFQIQ
-1038 GGRQTQWIPRDFH
+1038 GGRQTQWIPKNFE

-1061 TTIAQQQRKLAE
+1061 TTIAQQQRKLGE
-1073 RINQFEAQADADPKN
+1073 FIEQLEVQADADPKN
-1088 IKVLETLAQIYIL
+1088 IKGLETLAQIYIL
-1101 TGNTDKTNETLER
+1101 TRDTDKTDETLER
-1114 LIAASPNDPV
+1114 LITASPNDPV

-1140 ETLKKYLDEMTAL
+1140 ETLKKYLDEINVL
-1153 APDARLWYVARYA
+1153 APEARLWYIARYA

-1193 NTGATIVTTL
+1193 NTGATIVSTL
-1203 ARMGKTDAAERVLTQ
+1203 ARMGKTDAAEKVLTQ

-1231 AQSTQLSG
+1231 AQRTQLPG
-1239 IGQVS
+1239 ISQLS
-1244 SASQQWRQFRDIY
+1244 SASQQWRQYRDIY
-1257 QNLATAYIREG
+1257 QNLAAAYIREG

-1283 TKPEATNARR
+1283 TKPQATHARR
-1293 VATLAYANRSFS
+1293 VATLVYASRSYS
-1305 GYTSLQTNY
+1305 GYTPLQTNY

-1321 DQNRLQFLQRVFSQ
+1321 DQNRLQFLQRVFTQ
-1335 LWARNQ
+1335 LWSRNQ

-1348 LQAELESTTRRDRIY
+1348 LQAELENATGRDRIY
-1363 PSLALSYCYWWA
+1363 PSLALSYCYWWS
-1375 GQRDE
+1375 GQRDK
-1380 AQAVLAA
+1380 AQEVLSA

-1398 KLNTIFAAIQAGQH
+1398 KLNTIFASIQAGQH
-1412 AAAFKLITGLAEAD
+1412 AEAFDLITGLAEAD

-1441 VQTGDTIAVRDLV
+1441 VQTGDTLAVRELV

-1469 FSQILQQNGLT
+1469 FSRTLQQNGLT
-1480 QHAIAIAKKAMTLA
+1480 QYAIAIAKKATTLA
-1494 TGERD
+1494 MGERD
-1499 PNFLVDLSQHLDDL
+1499 PNFLVDLSQHLEDL

-1535 HGHTL
+1535 YGHTL

-1545 RRAVQTAGRA
+1545 QRAVQTAGRA

-1563 QLVAATQKDPN
+1563 QLVAAAQKDPN

-1579 LKLATFYE
+1579 VRLATFYE
-1587 QTNQVQK
+1587 QTNQVTK

-1600 AALALRPQ
+1600 AALSLRPQ
-1608 DTMTRQRYAQMLERR
+1608 DSMTRQRYAQMLERR

-1638 ENPNALGY
+1638 ANPNALSY
-1646 NYYQVMETFF
+1646 SYYQVMQVFF
-1656 SAGKVDELVSLAKDM
+1656 KAGKVDELVSLAKDM
-1671 IVPSVGLNYSNFFAE
+1671 IVPSIGQNYGNFFAE
-1686 SVARQSLENNNP
+1686 GVARQSLENNNP

-1708 LAVQPND
+1708 LAVQPSD
-1715 TSAYTALAAAYV
+1715 TSAYTDLASAYV
-1727 ATGDREKA
+1727 AAGEREKA
-1735 IQFLREKLDAKDTA
+1735 IQLLRERLEAKDTT

-1768 KASERIDELLT
+1768 KASDRIDELLT

-1789 DDSLLI
+1789 DDALLI
-1795 YLVASMKIAADDPE
+1795 YLVASMKIAADDLE

-1820 DSTQVDTHWLNNLA
+1820 DSTPVDTHWLNNLA
-1834 DAYRNANDKDR
+1834 DAYRGADDRDR

-1856 TNHQDTQHLTETYQ
+1856 INHQDTFHLTETYQ
-1870 KLGIAY
+1870 KLGTAY
-1876 AKKGEKAKAQ
+1876 AKNGEKEKAQ
-1886 NTFRKMGTL
+1886 DTFRKMGTF
-1895 RLLQGR
+1895 RLLQSHGL
-1901 GTYEKEQIA
+1901 YQKEQIA

-1919 DDAEALFTEIV
+1919 DDAEALFTEII

-1948 QIKQRRDG
+1948 QIKRRRDG
-1956 LAKTTRTPEKTE
+1956 LARTTRTPEETE

-1981 YVQQNQVKEAVEIY
+1981 YVQQNEVKKAVEIY

-2016 SRQKKHDKA
+2016 SRQKKHDAAVETWKA
-2025 VDTWN
+2025 
-2030 DLLDVDPENTKYQDG
+2030 LLDIDPENTKYQDG
-2045 LVEAYQAADKIP
+2045 LVDSYQAADKIP

-2077 TRLAKLYT
+2077 ARLAELYA
-2085 AEDRVNDAIAAYKKA
+2085 AEDRVDEAIDAYNKA
-2100 VERNPSDGGIYRQL
+2100 VERNPGDGRVYRQL
-2114 GQLYLRKDD
+2114 AQLYLRKDD

-2129 AFEDAIQYTGQEWE
+2129 AFKNAIQYTGQEWE

-2152 TVYKRQGKLEEML
+2152 NVYKRQGKLEDML
-2165 KQAEEA
+2165 KQAEAA
-2171 GTITLEMQRNRARDY
+2171 GTITLEMQRERAQDY
-2186 RNAGEFDKAI
+2186 RNAGEFQKAI
-2196 EAYKKALEMTTQS
+2196 DAYKKALDMTTQS
-2209 YERGNISN
+2209 YERGNITN

-2223 VQVGDNDLA
+2223 VQIGDNDLA
-2232 IELYENQS
+2232 VELYENQS
-2240 QTGSP
+2240 QSGP
-2245 IGSVSFST
+2245 MGSFSISSSS
-2253 GASGIKIIS
+2253 SGFKIMTA
-2262 GADEARETLINA
+2262 GDEARETLINA
-2274 YKNQGKLEALE
+2274 YKNQGKLGQLE
-2285 TLFKE
+2285 TIFE
-2290 KLEKDSTNPAVL
+2290 DKLEKDSDNPAVL

-2313 DYEKAAEAY
+2313 DHEKAAKAY
-2322 QALCKAQPS
+2322 QALCKAQPG

-2353 EMLNQA
+2353 EMVRQGENA
-2359 EVALSTNPRAQFDM
+2359 VATNPRAPFDIF
-2373 LFLMTLTSICVEEA
+2373 LLMTLASICAEGE
-2387 LYDSAIK
+2387 LYDSAVK
-2394 LAEDAIA
+2394 FAEDAVT
-2401 ASSRLG
+2401 ASSRMG
-2407 GGIPGLTEY
+2407 GGLSSLNEY
-2416 LYGMLGESYIGT
+2416 IYEILGQSYLGA
-2428 KRYEEA
+2428 KQYKEA
-2434 VEAYKQ
+2434 VDAYKQ
-2440 MANLARFD
+2440 MANIARFD
-2448 QIREIAEKGIRQA
+2448 QGRERAEKAIRQA
-2461 YTEGNLHEKQM
+2461 YIEGKLYEKQI
-2472 PEQLQKVAENPD
+2472 PEQLQKIKENPD
-2484 DLDARFALAENYELS
+2484 DLDAHFALAESYELS

-2509 EKISEL
+2509 QKISEL
-2515 QPDDAQWHKKIGDLH
+2515 QPDDAQWHKKMGDLY
-2530 QMQRQTEEVVQDTAL
+2530 QKQRQTEEVIEDTAL
-2545 DLVGSGSYVEI
+2545 NLAGNGSFVEI
-2556 KDSPALNNIS
+2556 TDSDALNSIN

-2605 WLRNDGRVQFAASP
+2605 WLRNDGRIQFAASP
-2619 KGEAETYA
+2619 SGEREKFA
-2627 FSSPGSITLN
+2627 FSPPGSITLN
-2637 KWYHIAGV
+2637 EWHYVAGV
-2645 IDAPSNVI
+2645 VDTSQDSVKIY
-2653 KLFIN
+2653 IN
-2658 GAEVGSRGFRQNPNI
+2658 GVMVGRNDFRRNPNI

-2694 SFVGQIDRVSVWNV
+2694 SFVGQIDRVSIWDV
-2708 ALTEAEIHSN
+2708 ALTEDEIRSN
-2718 MNAQLKGDEP
+2718 TNARLKGDEP

-2742 SISDASPHKS
+2742 HIPDVSPNKS
-2752 DGKLVGGAKLEPY
+2752 DGRLIGDIKLEPY
-2765 TRQVVTVADVD
+2765 TRQIVTVAGVER
-2776 QLTLAAI
+2776 LAHAAA

-2796 ELYDLLAQ
+2796 ELYNLLAQ

-2827 EESEHNAAIRG
+2827 EENENNAVVRS

-2845 KDQKN
+2845 KDQKDK
-2850 EGIAVLEKLRPKM
+2850 GIAVLEELRPKIG
-2863 ETSVSLLELLGDA
+2863 TSASLLELLGDA
-2876 YKEAGDTEK
+2876 YKAAGDAEK
-2885 ADTAYTEW
+2885 ADAAYTEW
-2893 LTIQQKNANRRQSPA
+2893 LTIQQKNANRRQSPS

-2939 GASYTETLAQAY
+2939 GSSYTETLAQAY
-2951 VANDRYDEALAQL
+2951 VANDRYEDALAQL

-2994 GRYVEMLDTLLKTAP
+2994 GRYVEMLDTLVNTAP
-3009 NNLTDALA
+3009 NNLTDQLDI
-3017 VNLKLAEFCREN
+3017 NLKLAEFCHEN
-3029 DIPEKARTYVQKTGV
+3029 ALPEKAKTYVQKTGV
-3044 ITEDSWLTLGPF
+3044 ITEDSWLILGPF
-3056 DNTKGIGYDT
+3056 DNTKGVGYDT
-3066 AYIPEEATQ
+3066 AYIAEDVTQ
-3075 IDTTAKY
+3075 IDTTAEY
-3082 DGVDG
+3082 DGIDG
-3087 QISWQKSTDET
+3087 QVSWQKSTDAT
-3098 LNGFID
+3098 LNGYVD
-3104 LGQDVNWRVAYAFVT
+3104 LGENVNWRVAYAFAT
-3119 VTSPDEREAQIRFD
+3119 ITSPDEREAQIRFD

-3140 FLNGKEVFTNT
+3140 FLNGEEVFTNT
-3151 GAHSVRLDR
+3151 GAHSVRIDR
-3160 YTIPVTLKS
+3160 YTIPVTLKP

-3189 RITDLDGKP
+3189 RITDPDGKP
-3198 FTDLKVSSSDP
+3198 FTDLKVSNSDP

>member
-1 MFAKEKYLIVTCVL
+1 MFRKEQCLIVACVL
-15 YLLSCTLYFP
+15 YLLSCTFYHP
-25 AITPAQDEKV
+25 TPTSAQDEKV
-35 VERYKLMLNRN
+35 VERYKLMLSRN

-56 YQLYLEGDGLDAMIA
+56 YQFYLEGDGLDAMVA
-71 DYQAEAEAKPN
+71 DYQAEAQAKPN

-112 LEPNGYYP
+112 LTPNGYYP

-148 EQTQAASPEELMAI
+148 EQTQAASPEELMTI

-168 AYFNRDRVDE
+168 AYFSRDRVDE
-178 AIAAWTKISELDP
+178 AISAWTKISELDP
-191 ENIFSHIEL
+191 ENIFSRIEL

-221 ALKADN
+221 ALKTDD

-235 REIGNIHEEKSEYEA
+235 REIGNIHEEKSDYEA

-290 THYKEKLEDTPN
+290 THYKDKLERTPN

-308 LLAEAYIE
+308 LLAEAHIE
-316 NQQSDEGI
+316 NQQLDEGI
-324 TAYQN
+324 AAYQK

-336 DTALRLNLI
+336 DAALRLNLI
-345 AALRNT
+345 TALRNA

-367 QPNDFGIYRE
+367 QPDDFGIYRE
-377 LGGLYLQLDD
+377 LGELYLQLDD
-387 EAKAKSTYQR
+387 EDKAKATYQR
-397 MLTRDPDNASTH
+397 MLKRDPDNASTH
-409 LILAEIYAG
+409 LILAEIYANH
-418 YEWTE
+418 EWV
-423 DAIATYQKAISL
+423 DAAITAYQKAISL
-435 APSNLDYIE
+435 APDNLDYIE
-444 YFGEFYFRQGDREK
+444 YFGEFYFREGDRAK
-458 ALETWNQMVAGDKAV
+458 TLETWNQMVTGDKAV

-491 NSQPEAIAASRK
+491 NSQAEAIAASRK
-503 AVELAS
+503 AAELAP
-509 DVYRYREALAK
+509 DAYRYREAFAK
-520 RLLANKDYDE
+520 RLLENKDYDE
-530 ALTEYTEATKLAPN
+530 ALVAYTEAAKLAPN

-552 NQRIEIYRRQGTLVE
+552 NQQIEIYRRQGTLVE
-567 KISALETALERN
+567 KIGALETALE
-579 SHQPSAVSNRQ
+579 
-590 EDVDESETSLP
+590 
-601 KAESRKPKTILADAF
+601 KPDIAAADAF

-633 YALEILLKAKNLQPD
+633 YALEVLMKAKTLEPD
-648 DVIVNRWIAEVYT
+648 DVTVNRWIAEVYT

-666 DNANAIYTYL
+666 DDANAIYTHL

-683 AREYYTNI
+683 AREYYTTI
-691 ARSHLE
+691 ARSYLE
-697 VMDFDAAT
+697 VMDFEAAT
-705 DAAKQVIAHS
+705 DAAKQAIAHS
-715 PRNPEGHQMLAQ
+715 PRNPEGHQMLAL
-727 IATQAADYQT
+727 IAKQAGNYET

-742 KQAIRLRPEATNIR
+742 KQAIRLRPEDTNIR

-771 ALEQYWRS
+771 ALEQYWRC
-779 WELSGTVSDKLT
+779 WELSSSTNDKLA
-791 FVKPLSEVYYDLGR
+791 FVRPLSQLYYDLGR
-805 RGELEEK
+805 RGELEGK
-812 LKQMSKTDTSNVG
+812 LKQMAKTNTSDVG
-825 PVIALAQLYQ
+825 PVVALANLYQ

-841 NARFQL
+841 NASFQL

-853 DRENPDLLAQLVKIN
+853 NRDNPDILGQLVKIS

-875 DALAY
+875 DALTY
-880 QQRLVKAQPD
+880 QQRLVKAQPN
-890 PNHRQRLGELLFDL
+890 PIHRQRLGELLFDV

-928 IKLAA
+928 MKLAA

-947 LDRAAEKVTGTNAH
+947 LDRAAEKVTGPNAH
-961 IQLYQLGDAL
+961 IQLYRLGDAL
-971 VEMNEFDRASPLFQK
+971 VEMNEFDRALPLFQK

-993 TQNATQNL
+993 AQNPTQHL

-1011 PPGIRTDRFELPR
+1011 PPGINTDRFGLPR
-1024 TLTSRIQRSAFQIH
+1024 TLTSRIQRSAFQVQ
-1038 GGRQTQWIPRDFH
+1038 GGQQTQWIPSDFH

-1061 TTIAQQQRKLAE
+1061 TTIAQQQRKLTE

-1101 TGNTDKTNETLER
+1101 TQNTDKTNETLER
-1114 LIAASPNDPV
+1114 LITASPNDPV

-1153 APDARLWYVARYA
+1153 VSPDTRLWYVARYA
-1166 SNFYRQGRKEDTEKL
+1166 SHFYRQGRKEDTEKL

-1193 NTGATIVTTL
+1193 NTGATIVNTL
-1203 ARMGKTDAAERVLTQ
+1203 AQMGKTDAAEKVLTQ

-1231 AQSTQLSG
+1231 AQSPQLSG
-1239 IGQVS
+1239 IGQLS
-1244 SASQQWRQFRDIY
+1244 SASQRWRQYRDIY
-1257 QNLATAYIREG
+1257 QNLASAYIRGG
-1268 QTDKGIALFWTFFER
+1268 QTHKGIALFWTFFER
-1283 TKPEATNARR
+1283 TQPQATNARR
-1293 VATLAYANRSFS
+1293 VGTLTYANRSYS

-1321 DQNRLQFLQRVFSQ
+1321 DRNRLQFLQRVFSQ
-1335 LWARNQ
+1335 LWSRNQ
-1341 QEALYKK
+1341 QETLYKK
-1348 LQAELESTTRRDRIY
+1348 LQAELDSTTGRDRIY

-1380 AQAVLAA
+1380 AQVVLAA

-1398 KLNTIFAAIQAGQH
+1398 KLNTIFASIQAGQH
-1412 AAAFKLITGLAEAD
+1412 AAAFQLITGLAEAD

-1441 VQTGDTIAVRDLV
+1441 VQTGDTVAVRELV

-1469 FSQILQQNGLT
+1469 FSRMLQQNGLT
-1480 QHAIAIAKKAMTLA
+1480 QYAIAIAKKAMTLA
-1494 TGERD
+1494 IGERD

-1545 RRAVQTAGRA
+1545 QRAVQTAGRA

-1579 LKLATFYE
+1579 VRLATFYE

-1594 ASEAYE
+1594 ASEAYQ
-1600 AALALRPQ
+1600 AALSLRPQ
-1608 DTMTRQRYAQMLERR
+1608 DSPTRQRYAQMLERR

-1638 ENPNALGY
+1638 ENPSALGY

-1671 IVPSVGLNYSNFFAE
+1671 IVPSVGTNYGNVFAE
-1686 SVARQSLENNNP
+1686 GVARQSLENNNP

-1708 LAVQPND
+1708 LAVRPND
-1715 TSAYTALAAAYV
+1715 TSSYTTLASAYV
-1727 ATGDREKA
+1727 AAGEREKA
-1735 IQFLREKLDAKDTA
+1735 IQFLREKLDAKDTVR
-1749 LSRNPHTQV
+1749 SRSPHVQV

-1768 KASERIDELLT
+1768 KASERIAELLT

-1789 DDSLLI
+1789 DDALLI
-1795 YLVASMKIAADDPE
+1795 YLVASMKIAADDLE

-1820 DSTQVDTHWLNNLA
+1820 DSTLVDTHWLNNLA
-1834 DAYRNANDKDR
+1834 DAYRGANHRDR

-1856 TNHQDTQHLTETYQ
+1856 INHQDTWHLTETYQ
-1870 KLGIAY
+1870 KLGTAY
-1876 AKKGEKAKAQ
+1876 AKKGEKQKAQ
-1886 NTFRKMGTL
+1886 DTFRKMGTF

-1901 GTYEKEQIA
+1901 GVYEKEQIA

-1956 LAKTTRTPEKTE
+1956 LAKTTHTPEKTE

-1981 YVQQNQVKEAVEIY
+1981 YVQQNEVKKAVNIY

-2016 SRQKKHDKA
+2016 SRQNKHDKA
-2025 VDTWN
+2025 VDTWKA
-2030 DLLDVDPENTKYQDG
+2030 LLDVDPENTKYQDG
-2045 LVEAYQAADKIP
+2045 LVDAYQAADKTP

-2077 TRLAKLYT
+2077 ARLAKLYA
-2085 AEDRVNDAIAAYKKA
+2085 AEDRVDDAIEAYKKT
-2100 VERNPSDGGIYRQL
+2100 VERNPSDGEAYRQL

-2129 AFEDAIQYTGQEWE
+2129 AFKEAIQYTEE
-2143 RRSIERQLM
+2143 FRRRSIERQLM

-2171 GTITLEMQRNRARDY
+2171 GTITFEMQRQRAQDY
-2186 RNAGEFDKAI
+2186 RNVGEFQKAI
-2196 EAYKKALEMTTQS
+2196 ETYKKALDMTTQS
-2209 YERGNISN
+2209 YQRENISN

-2240 QTGSP
+2240 QTSP
-2245 IGSVSFST
+2245 IGSVSFRTGT
-2253 GASGIKIIS
+2253 GASGIKIMS
-2262 GADEARETLINA
+2262 GGDEARETLINA
-2274 YKNQGKLEALE
+2274 YKDQGKLEALE
-2285 TLFKE
+2285 TIFKE
-2290 KLEKDSTNPAVL
+2290 KREKDSTNPAVL

-2322 QALCKAQPS
+2322 QALCKAQPG

-2346 NQPDLAK
+2346 DQPDLAK
-2353 EMLNQA
+2353 KMLSQA
-2359 EVALSTNPRAQFDM
+2359 EVALSTNPRAQFDI
-2373 LFLMTLTSICVEEA
+2373 LLLMTLTSICVEGE

-2401 ASSRLG
+2401 VSSRMG
-2407 GGIPGLTEY
+2407 GGISGLTEY
-2416 LYGMLGESYIGT
+2416 LYGMLGESYLGT

-2434 VEAYKQ
+2434 LDAYKQ
-2440 MANLARFD
+2440 MATLARFD

-2461 YTEGNLHEKQM
+2461 YTEGNLHEKQI
-2472 PEQLQKVAENPD
+2472 PEQLQKVEENPN
-2484 DLDARFALAENYELS
+2484 DLDARFALAESYELS

-2515 QPDDAQWHKKIGDLH
+2515 QPDDAQWHKKIGDLY
-2530 QMQRQTEEVVQDTAL
+2530 QKQRQTNAVLEGPAL
-2545 DLVGSGSYVEI
+2545 D
-2556 KDSPALNNIS
+2556 
-2566 QQVTV
+2566 Q
-2571 TAWIKP
+2571 
-2577 TEYPNRY
+2577 
-2584 TPILYKGDERTPE
+2584 
-2597 ISNRSYAL
+2597 
-2605 WLRNDGRVQFAASP
+2605 AA
-2619 KGEAETYA
+2619 A
-2627 FSSPGSITLN
+2627 
-2637 KWYHIAGV
+2637 
-2645 IDAPSNVI
+2645 
-2653 KLFIN
+2653 
-2658 GAEVGSRGFRQNPNI
+2658 
-2673 YESSLP
+2673 
-2679 VRIGGSHEEEWVTHA
+2679 
-2694 SFVGQIDRVSVWNV
+2694 
-2708 ALTEAEIHSN
+2708 
-2718 MNAQLKGDEP
+2718 
-2728 GLVAYWEFDEEMEG
+2728 
-2742 SISDASPHKS
+2742 
-2752 DGKLVGGAKLEPY
+2752 
-2765 TRQVVTVADVD
+2765 
-2776 QLTLAAI
+2776 

-2796 ELYDLLAQ
+2796 ELYNLLAQ
-2804 THEKADRLS
+2804 THKKANQLS
-2813 EAEAVYRQALDASL
+2813 EAEVVYRQALEASL
-2827 EESEHNAAIRG
+2827 EDSEHDAAIQS

-2845 KDQKN
+2845 KDQKDK
-2850 EGIAVLEKLRPKM
+2850 GVAVLEELRPKIG
-2863 ETSVSLLELLGDA
+2863 TSAALLELLGDA
-2876 YKEAGDTEK
+2876 YKAAGDAEK
-2885 ADTAYTEW
+2885 ADAVYTEW

-2926 GLEYAERASQMGS
+2926 GLEYAGRASQMGS

-2951 VANDRYDEALAQL
+2951 IANDRYEDALTQL

-2970 MEQEAFVRWLSAWIS
+2970 MERDAFGRWLASWIS
-2985 RAGKNATDK
+2985 LAGKNATDK
-2994 GRYVEMLDTLLKTAP
+2994 GRYVEMLDTLVNTAP
-3009 NNLTDALA
+3009 NILTDQVD
-3017 VNLKLAEFCREN
+3017 VNLKLAEFCHEN
-3029 DIPEKARTYVQKTGV
+3029 AMPERAKTYIQRTGV
-3044 ITEDSWLTLGPF
+3044 ITEDKWLILGPF
-3056 DNTKGIGYDT
+3056 DNTKGVGYDT
-3066 AYIPEEATQ
+3066 VYIAEDATQ
-3075 IDTTAKY
+3075 IDTTAEY
-3082 DGVDG
+3082 DGVNG
-3087 QISWQKSTDET
+3087 QVSWQKSTDDT
-3098 LNGFID
+3098 LNGYID

-3119 VTSPDEREAQIRFD
+3119 VTLPDEREAQIHFD

-3140 FLNGKEVFTNT
+3140 FLNGKQIFTNT
-3151 GAHSVRLDR
+3151 GAHSVRIDR
-3160 YTIPVTLKS
+3160 YTTPVTLKS

-3189 RITDLDGKP
+3189 RITDPGGKP
-3198 FTDLKVSSSDP
+3198 FTDLKIGAP
-3209 ESR
+3209 EAN

>member
-1 MFAKEKYLIVTCVL
+1 MLARQKRAIVVCALSLIF
-15 YLLSCTLYFP
+15 CTLYFSSV
-25 AITPAQDEKV
+25 TPAQDEKV

-71 DYQAEAEAKPN
+71 DYQAEADAKPN

-88 ILGHIHKRLGKDTE
+88 ILGHIHKRLGKDAE

-112 LEPNGYYP
+112 LAPNGYYP

-148 EQTQAASPEELMAI
+148 EETQAASPEELMAI

-168 AYFNRDRVDE
+168 AYFSRDRVDA
-178 AIAAWTKISELDP
+178 AISAWAKISELDP
-191 ENIFSHIEL
+191 ENIFSRIEL

-210 EQAIAQHEAII
+210 DQAIAQHEAII
-221 ALKADN
+221 ALKADD

-235 REIGNIHEEKSEYEA
+235 REIGNIHEEKSDYET

-290 THYKEKLEDTPN
+290 THYKAKLERTPN

-316 NQQSDEGI
+316 NQQLDEGI

-351 EKFEE
+351 EKFEA

-367 QPNDFGIYRE
+367 QPDDFGIYRE

-387 EAKAKSTYQR
+387 AAKAKSTYQR

-418 YEWTE
+418 HEWTE
-423 DAIATYQKAISL
+423 DAIAAYQKAISL

-444 YFGEFYFRQGDREK
+444 YFGEFYLRQGDREK
-458 ALETWNQMVAGDKAV
+458 ALETWNQTVAGDKAV

-503 AVELAS
+503 AVELAP

-520 RLLANKDYDE
+520 RLLENKDYDA
-530 ALTEYTEATKLAPN
+530 ALTEYTEAAKLAPN
-544 EFFAEQMD
+544 DFFAEQMD

-567 KISALETALERN
+567 KISALESELQQLDST
-579 SHQPSAVSNRQ
+579 SA
-590 EDVDESETSLP
+590 DTL
-601 KAESRKPKTILADAF
+601 

-648 DVIVNRWIAEVYT
+648 DAIVNRWIAEVYT

-705 DAAKQVIAHS
+705 DAAKQAVAHS

-727 IATQAADYQT
+727 IATHAADYET

-771 ALEQYWRS
+771 ALEQYWRC
-779 WELSGTVSDKLT
+779 WELSGTVSDKLA

-812 LKQMSKTDTSNVG
+812 LKQLSKTNTSNVG

-853 DRENPDLLAQLVKIN
+853 DRENPDLLAQLVKIS

-875 DALAY
+875 DALTY

-914 TKLLHTKNQPFDAE
+914 TKLLHTKNQPFEAD
-928 IKLAA
+928 IKLAT

-942 EAISV
+942 ETISV
-947 LDRAAEKVTGTNAH
+947 LDRAAEKVTGPKAH
-961 IQLYQLGDAL
+961 IALYQLGTAL
-971 VEMNEFDRASPLFQK
+971 VEMNEFDSARSHFQRI
-986 VLDMPEP
+986 LDMPEP
-993 TQNATQNL
+993 LQNATQNV
-1001 ITNTPRTTSG
+1001 TSGASGATSG
-1011 PPGIRTDRFELPR
+1011 PPGIRTDRFDLPR
-1024 TLTSRIQRSAFQIH
+1024 NLASKIQSQSFGLSSQ
-1038 GGRQTQWIPRDFH
+1038 RQTQWLPTNFE

-1056 ALVQI
+1056 ALVQL
-1061 TTIAQQQRKLAE
+1061 TTIAQQQRKLGELIKA
-1073 RINQFEAQADADPKN
+1073 FEAEVDADPKN
-1088 IKVLETLAQIYIL
+1088 IKTLETLAQVYTL
-1101 TGNTDKTNETLER
+1101 TQNTDKTEETIDR

-1124 YQGTRL
+1124 YQSVRL
-1130 TRLMGQGISY
+1130 TRLMKQELNY
-1140 ETLKKYLDEMTAL
+1140 ETLKKYLDEMTGL
-1153 APDARLWYVARYA
+1153 TPEARYWYIA
-1166 SNFYRQGRKEDTEKL
+1166 QYADSFYRRGQKADAEKL
-1181 VVELVDAEVSDL
+1181 AVELEDAKVTDL
-1193 NTGATIVTTL
+1193 DTGEKVVNTL
-1203 ARMGKTDAAERVLTQ
+1203 AQMGKIDAAEKVLAQLPAPAPPAAAQTRFSTTNR
-1218 IPVPGLSTPQRQS
+1218 LSS
-1231 AQSTQLSG
+1231 
-1239 IGQVS
+1239 
-1244 SASQQWRQFRDIY
+1244 SQQWRTYSRIHQS
-1257 QNLATAYIREG
+1257 LATAYVRDA
-1268 QTDKGIALFWTFFER
+1268 QVDKGVALLWSFFER
-1283 TKPEATNARR
+1283 TKPQASNARR
-1293 VATLAYANRSFS
+1293 VATLAYSPRSYS
-1305 GYTSLQTNY
+1305 GYTPLQTTY

-1321 DQNRLQFLQRVFSQ
+1321 NRNRLQSLQQAFKL
-1335 LWARNQ
+1335 LWTHNQ

-1348 LQAELESTTRRDRIY
+1348 LQAELDAATHRDRIY

-1375 GQRDE
+1375 GKRDS
-1380 AQAVLAA
+1380 AQETLSA
-1387 LQKEFPEDLTL
+1387 LQKELPDDLTL
-1398 KLNTIFAAIQAGQH
+1398 RLNAIFASIQTGAH
-1412 AAAFKLITGLAEAD
+1412 AAALELLDGLVEAD
-1426 PRNRKQYHELTLQLA
+1426 PRNRKQYYELTLQLA
-1441 VQTGDTIAVRDLV
+1441 AQTGDTVAVRELA

-1480 QHAIAIAKKAMTLA
+1480 QYAIAVAKKAVTLA
-1494 TGERD
+1494 MGERD
-1499 PNFLVDLSQHLDDL
+1499 PNFLVDLSQHLEDL
-1513 GRGQDAARIAAR
+1513 GRAQDAARIAER
-1525 AMQFVNQRDR
+1525 AMRFANQRDR
-1535 HGHTL
+1535 YGQTL
-1540 YSWDL
+1540 HRWDMQ
-1545 RRAVQTAGRA
+1545 RAVQSARRS
-1555 KGLREREP
+1555 KGLRAREP
-1563 QLVAATQKDPN
+1563 QLVAAAEKDPN
-1574 SFQAR
+1574 SFQAQVR
-1579 LKLATFYE
+1579 LATFYE
-1587 QTNQVQK
+1587 ATNQVKK

-1600 AALALRPQ
+1600 AALTLRPK
-1608 DTMTRQRYAQMLERR
+1608 DSMTRQRYAQMLERR
-1623 GKAKEAAAQ
+1623 GKSKDAAAQ

-1638 ENPNALGY
+1638 DNPNALSY
-1646 NYYQVMETFF
+1646 NYYQVMQTFF
-1656 SAGKVDELVSLAKDM
+1656 AAGQVDELVSLAKDM
-1671 IVPSVGLNYSNFFAE
+1671 IVPSVGVNYGNFFAE
-1686 SVARQSLENNNP
+1686 GVARQSLENNNP

-1708 LAVQPND
+1708 IAVQPND
-1715 TSAYTALAAAYV
+1715 TSAYTALASAYV
-1727 ATGDREKA
+1727 AAGDREKA
-1735 IQFLREKLDAKDTA
+1735 IEFLREKLEAKDTA
-1749 LSRNPHTQV
+1749 RSRDPHVQV

-1768 KASERIDELLT
+1768 KASGQIAELLT
-1779 EYEAKLDEKP
+1779 EYETKLAEKP
-1789 DDSLLI
+1789 NDTSLR
-1795 YLVASMKIAADDPE
+1795 YLVASMKIAADDLD
-1809 GSDALVDKLLD
+1809 GSDTLVDQLLN
-1820 DSTQVDTHWLNNLA
+1820 DSVSVDPHWLNNLA
-1834 DAYRNANDKDR
+1834 DAYRGANDRDR
-1845 ELRLLESTIAK
+1845 ELRLLEAALAK
-1856 TNHQDTQHLTETYQ
+1856 TDLQDTWHLTETYQ
-1870 KLGIAY
+1870 KLGTAY
-1876 AKKGEKAKAQ
+1876 AKKGEKEKAQ
-1886 NTFRKMGTL
+1886 DTFRKMGTF

-1901 GTYEKEQIA
+1901 GVYEKEQIA
-1910 NTYMQHEMW
+1910 STYMQHEMW
-1919 DDAEALFTEIV
+1919 DDAEALYTEII

-1939 REQAQRQLM
+1939 RDQAQRQLM

-1956 LAKTTRTPEKTE
+1956 LTKATTSPEKTE
-1968 KFDVGMQR
+1968 KFNVGVQR

-1981 YVQQNQVKEAVEIY
+1981 YVRNNEIKKAVKIY
-1995 EKLAEVMPEDLESRA
+1995 EQLAEVMPDDLESRA
-2010 QLANLY
+2010 QLAHLY
-2016 SRQKKHDKA
+2016 SRQNKHEKA
-2025 VDTWN
+2025 IDTWEA
-2030 DLLDVDPENTKYQDG
+2030 LLEVDPENTKYQDG
-2045 LVEAYQAADKIP
+2045 LVDTYQEADKTV

-2077 TRLAKLYT
+2077 ARLAKLYA
-2085 AEDRVNDAIAAYKKA
+2085 AEDRVNDAIDAYKKSA
-2100 VERNPSDGGIYRQL
+2100 ELNPGDGQVYRQL

-2129 AFEDAIQYTGQEWE
+2129 AFKDAIQYTGQEWE
-2143 RRSIERQLM
+2143 RRSIERQL
-2152 TVYKRQGKLEEML
+2152 TSIYRRQGKLEEML

-2171 GTITLEMQRNRARDY
+2171 GTITFEMQRERAQDY

-2196 EAYKKALEMTTQS
+2196 ETYKKALEMAGQGHQ
-2209 YERGNISN
+2209 RDNITN

-2223 VQVGDNDLA
+2223 VQIGDNDLA
-2232 IELYENQS
+2232 MELYENES
-2240 QTGSP
+2240 KASP
-2245 IGSVSFST
+2245 MGSFSIS
-2253 GASGIKIIS
+2253 SGSSGFKIMS
-2262 GADEARETLINA
+2262 GGDEARETLINA
-2274 YKNQGKLEALE
+2274 YKSQGKLEELE
-2285 TLFKE
+2285 TIFKD
-2290 KLEKDSTNPAVL
+2290 KIEKDPNNPAVL
-2302 EMVAEIYRNAR
+2302 EMVAEIHWNAR

-2322 QALCKAQPS
+2322 QVLCKAQPGKTR
-2331 NLNSFFYAAAALQKS
+2331 SFFYAAAALQKS
-2346 NQPDLAK
+2346 DQPDLAK
-2353 EMLNQA
+2353 ELIRQGETA
-2359 EVALSTNPRAQFDM
+2359 VATNPRAAFDI
-2373 LFLMTLTSICVEEA
+2373 FLYLTLTSICTEGE

-2394 LAEDAIA
+2394 FAEETVAMSA
-2401 ASSRLG
+2401 RMG
-2407 GGIPGLTEY
+2407 GGLSPLMDYVYE
-2416 LYGMLGESYIGT
+2416 MLGQSYLGA

-2440 MANLARFD
+2440 MANVASFD
-2448 QIREIAEKGIRQA
+2448 QRREIAEKAIQRA
-2461 YTEGNLHEKQM
+2461 YREGKLYEKQI

-2484 DLDARFALAENYELS
+2484 DLDVHFALAENYELS
-2499 DKVDEAIAQY
+2499 DRVDEAIAQY

-2515 QPDDAQWHKKIGDLH
+2515 QPDDAQWQKKIGDLY
-2530 QMQRQTEEVVQDTAL
+2530 QKQRQTDEVVEGTAL
-2545 DLVGSGSYVEI
+2545 SLAGDKSFVEVT
-2556 KDSPALNNIS
+2556 DSDALNNIS

-2584 TPILYKGDERTPE
+2584 TPIVYKGDERTPE

-2605 WLRNDGRVQFAASP
+2605 WLRNDGRIQFAASP
-2619 KGEAETYA
+2619 RGEAEKYA
-2627 FSSPGSITLN
+2627 FSPPGSITLN
-2637 KWYHIAGV
+2637 EWHHVAGV
-2645 IDAPSNVI
+2645 VDASENII
-2653 KLFIN
+2653 KIYVD
-2658 GAEVGSRGFRQNPNI
+2658 GVMVGSTDFRGNPNI

-2679 VRIGGSHEEEWVTHA
+2679 VRIGSSHEEEWVTHA
-2694 SFVGQIDRVSVWNV
+2694 SFVGQIDAVSVWNA
-2708 ALTEAEIHSN
+2708 ALTAAEIRSN
-2718 MNAQLKGDEP
+2718 MNAPLKGDEP
-2728 GLVAYWEFDEEMEG
+2728 DLVAYWKFDEETDG
-2742 SISDASPHKS
+2742 HISDASPNKS
-2752 DGKLVGGAKLEPY
+2752 DGRLIGDAKLEPY
-2765 TRQVVTVADVD
+2765 TRQVVTVAGAE
-2776 QLTLAAI
+2776 QLTQAAA
-2783 AYEKAIQLEPTSY
+2783 AYQKAIQLEPTSY
-2796 ELYDLLAQ
+2796 ELYNLLAQ
-2804 THEKADRLS
+2804 THVKADQLS

-2827 EESEHNAAIRG
+2827 EESEHNAIIRG

-2845 KDQKN
+2845 NDQKDK
-2850 EGIAVLEKLRPKM
+2850 GIAVLEELRPSR

-2876 YKEAGDTEK
+2876 YKAAGDAEK
-2885 ADTAYTEW
+2885 ADAVYTEW
-2893 LTIQQKNANRRQSPA
+2893 LTIQEKAANRRQSPA
-2908 GYRNLARQILDK
+2908 GYLNLARQILDK

-2939 GASYTETLAQAY
+2939 GSRYTETLAQAY
-2951 VANDRYDEALAQL
+2951 VANDRYEEASAQL
-2964 KQRLNT
+2964 KKRLNT
-2970 MEQEAFVRWLSAWIS
+2970 MEQEAFGRWLSSWIS
-2985 RAGKNATDK
+2985 RVGKNATDK
-2994 GRYVEMLDTLLKTAP
+2994 GRYVEMLDNLLNAAP
-3009 NNLTDALA
+3009 DNLTVQSD
-3017 VNLKLAEFCREN
+3017 VYLKLAEFCRAN
-3029 DIPEKARTYVQKTGV
+3029 AMPEKAKTYIQKTGV
-3044 ITEDSWLTLGPF
+3044 ITEDAWLILGPF
-3056 DNTKGIGYDT
+3056 DNTDGIGYDT
-3066 AYIPEEATQ
+3066 AYIAEDTTQ
-3075 IDTTAKY
+3075 INTTAEHN
-3082 DGVDG
+3082 GVDG
-3087 QISWQKSTDET
+3087 LVKWQKSTDAT
-3098 LNGFID
+3098 LNGYID
-3104 LGQDVNWRVAYAFVT
+3104 LGRDVNWRVAYAFAT

-3140 FLNGKEVFTNT
+3140 FLNGEEVFTNT
-3151 GAHSVRLDR
+3151 GAHSVRIDR
-3160 YTIPVTLKS
+3160 SIIPVTLKP

-3189 RITDLDGKP
+3189 RITDPDGKP
-3198 FTDLKVSSSDP
+3198 FTDLEIKSPDP
-3209 ESR
+3209 EFR

>member
-1 MFAKEKYLIVTCVL
+1 MFTREKCSIVACVL
-15 YLLSCTLYFP
+15 YLLSCTFYYP
-25 AITPAQDEKV
+25 APTSAQDEKV
-35 VERYKLMLNRN
+35 VERYKLMLSRN

-56 YQLYLEGDGLDAMIA
+56 YQFYLEGDGLDAMVA
-71 DYQAEAEAKPN
+71 DYQTEAEAEPN

-88 ILGHIHKRLGKDTE
+88 ILGHIHKRLGKDAE

-112 LEPNGYYP
+112 LAPNSYYP

-128 ATLRQHE
+128 ATMRRHE

-148 EQTQAASPEELMAI
+148 EETQAASPEELMAI

-168 AYFNRDRVDE
+168 AYFSRDRVDE
-178 AIAAWTKISELDP
+178 AISAWTKISQLDP
-191 ENIFSHIEL
+191 ENIFSRIEL

-221 ALKADN
+221 ALKTDD

-235 REIGNIHEEKSEYEA
+235 REIGNIHEEKSDYEA

-290 THYKEKLEDTPN
+290 THYKEKLEETPN

-308 LLAEAYIE
+308 LLAETHIE
-316 NQQSDEGI
+316 NQQLDEGI
-324 TAYQN
+324 AAYQK

-345 AALRNT
+345 AALRNA

-367 QPNDFGIYRE
+367 QPDDFGIYRE
-377 LGGLYLQLDD
+377 LGELYLQLDD
-387 EAKAKSTYQR
+387 EDKAKATYQR
-397 MLTRDPDNASTH
+397 MLARDPDNASTH
-409 LILAEIYAG
+409 LILAEIYANH
-418 YEWTE
+418 EWVD
-423 DAIATYQKAISL
+423 DAVTAYQKAISL
-435 APSNLDYIE
+435 APDNLDYIE
-444 YFGEFYFRQGDREK
+444 YFGEFYFREGNREK
-458 ALETWNQMVAGDKAV
+458 TLETWNQMVAGDKAV

-491 NSQPEAIAASRK
+491 NSQAEAIAASRK
-503 AVELAS
+503 AAELAP
-509 DVYRYREALAK
+509 DVYRYREAFAK
-520 RLLANKDYDE
+520 RLLENKDYDE
-530 ALTEYTEATKLAPN
+530 ALVEYTEAAKLAPN
-544 EFFAEQMD
+544 EFFAAQMD
-552 NQRIEIYRRQGTLVE
+552 NQQIEIYRRQGTLVE
-567 KISALETALERN
+567 KIGALETALE
-579 SHQPSAVSNRQ
+579 
-590 EDVDESETSLP
+590 
-601 KAESRKPKTILADAF
+601 KPDIAAADAF
-616 AQHKQLAKMY
+616 AQYKQLAKMY

-633 YALEILLKAKNLQPD
+633 YALEVLMKAKTLEPN

-666 DNANAIYTYL
+666 DDANAIYTHL

-691 ARSHLE
+691 ARAYLE

-705 DAAKQVIAHS
+705 DAAKQAIAHS
-715 PRNPEGHQMLAQ
+715 PRNPEGHQMLAL
-727 IATQAADYQT
+727 IAKQAGNYET

-742 KQAIRLRPEATNIR
+742 KQAIRLRPESTNIR

-771 ALEQYWRS
+771 ALEQYWRC
-779 WELSGTVSDKLT
+779 WELSGSVSDKLA
-791 FVKPLSEVYYDLGR
+791 FVKPLSQLYYDLGR
-805 RGELEEK
+805 RGELEER
-812 LKQMSKTDTSNVG
+812 LKQMSKTNTSDVG
-825 PVIALAQLYQ
+825 PVVALANLYQ

-853 DRENPDLLAQLVKIN
+853 DRNNPDLLAQLVKIS

-875 DALAY
+875 DALTY
-880 QQRLVKAQPD
+880 QQRLVKAQPN
-890 PNHRQRLGELLFDL
+890 PMHRQRLGELLFDV

-928 IKLAA
+928 MKLAT
-933 LLIQHGLLD
+933 LLIQYGLLD

-947 LDRAAEKVTGTNAH
+947 LDRAAEKVTGANAP

-971 VEMNEFDRASPLFQK
+971 VEMNEFDRARPLFQK

-993 TQNATQNL
+993 AQNATQNL
-1001 ITNTPRTTSG
+1001 IANTPRTTSG
-1011 PPGIRTDRFELPR
+1011 PPGIRTDRFNLPR
-1024 TLTSRIQRSAFQIH
+1024 TLISRIQRSAFQIR
-1038 GGRQTQWIPRDFH
+1038 GGQQTQWIPRNFE

-1073 RINQFEAQADADPKN
+1073 LINQFEAQADADPKN
-1088 IKVLETLAQIYIL
+1088 IKGLETLAQIYIL
-1101 TGNTDKTNETLER
+1101 TRNTDKTNETLER

-1140 ETLKKYLDEMTAL
+1140 ETLKKHLDEITTL
-1153 APDARLWYVARYA
+1153 VSPDARLWYVARYA

-1193 NTGATIVTTL
+1193 NTATTVVNTL
-1203 ARMGKTDAAERVLTQ
+1203 ARIGKTDAAEKVLTQ

-1231 AQSTQLSG
+1231 ARNTQSSG
-1239 IGQVS
+1239 IGQLS
-1244 SASQQWRQFRDIY
+1244 FASQGWRQYRDIY

-1268 QTDKGIALFWTFFER
+1268 QTDKGVALFWTFFER
-1283 TKPEATNARR
+1283 TKPQATNARR
-1293 VATLAYANRSFS
+1293 VATLAYANRSYS
-1305 GYTSLQTNY
+1305 GYTPLQTNY

-1335 LWARNQ
+1335 LWSRDR

-1348 LQAELESTTRRDRIY
+1348 LQSELDSATGRDRIY

-1380 AQAVLAA
+1380 AQTVLSA

-1398 KLNTIFAAIQAGQH
+1398 KLNTIFASIQAGQH
-1412 AAAFKLITGLAEAD
+1412 TAAFKLITGLAEAD

-1441 VQTGDTIAVRDLV
+1441 AQTGDTVAVRELV

-1469 FSQILQQNGLT
+1469 FSRTLQQKGLT
-1480 QHAIAIAKKAMTLA
+1480 QYAIAIAKKAVTLA
-1494 TGERD
+1494 VGERD
-1499 PNFLVDLSQHLDDL
+1499 PNFLVDLSQHLEEL
-1513 GRGQDAARIAAR
+1513 GRAQDASRIAER
-1525 AMQFVNQRDR
+1525 AMRFANQRDR

-1540 YSWDL
+1540 HRWDMQRAL
-1545 RRAVQTAGRA
+1545 QSARRS

-1563 QLVAATQKDPN
+1563 QLVAAAQKDPN
-1574 SFQAR
+1574 SFQAQVR
-1579 LKLATFYE
+1579 LATFYE

-1594 ASEAYE
+1594 ASEAFE
-1600 AALALRPQ
+1600 TALSLRPQ
-1608 DTMTRQRYAQMLERR
+1608 DSMTRQRYAQMLERR

-1638 ENPNALGY
+1638 ENPNTLGY

-1671 IVPSVGLNYSNFFAE
+1671 IVPSVGMNYSNFFAE
-1686 SVARQSLENNNP
+1686 SVARQSLENNNS

-1708 LAVQPND
+1708 IAVQPND
-1715 TSAYTALAAAYV
+1715 VSAYTALASAYV
-1727 ATGDREKA
+1727 AAGDREKA
-1735 IQFLREKLDAKDTA
+1735 IQFLREKLEAKDTA
-1749 LSRNPHTQV
+1749 LSRDPHTQV

-1768 KASERIDELLT
+1768 KASGQIEALIT

-1789 DDSLLI
+1789 DDASLI
-1795 YLVASMKIAADDPE
+1795 YLVASMKIAADDLE

-1820 DSTQVDTHWLNNLA
+1820 DSTHVDTHWLNNLA
-1834 DAYRNANDKDR
+1834 DAYRRANLTENSDSAHSTKARVLGQRDR
-1845 ELRLLESTIAK
+1845 ELRLLESAIAK
-1856 TNHQDTQHLTETYQ
+1856 TDLQDTFHLTETYQ
-1870 KLGIAY
+1870 KLGTAY
-1876 AKKGEKAKAQ
+1876 AKKGQKEKAQ
-1886 NTFRKMGTL
+1886 DTFRKMGTF

-1901 GTYEKEQIA
+1901 GVYEKEQIA

-1956 LAKTTRTPEKTE
+1956 LTKTTRAPEKTE

-1981 YVQQNQVKEAVEIY
+1981 YVQQNEVKKAVEIY
-1995 EKLAEVMPEDLESRA
+1995 EKLAEIMPEDLESRA

-2016 SRQKKHDKA
+2016 SRQNKHDKA
-2025 VDTWN
+2025 VDTWKA
-2030 DLLDVDPENTKYQDG
+2030 LLDVDPENTKYQDG
-2045 LVEAYQAADKIP
+2045 LVDAYQTADKTP

-2077 TRLAKLYT
+2077 ARLAKLYA
-2085 AEDRVNDAIAAYKKA
+2085 AEDRVDDAIEAYKKA
-2100 VERNPSDGGIYRQL
+2100 VERNPGDGRVHRQL
-2114 GQLYLRKDD
+2114 AQLYLRKDD

-2129 AFEDAIQYTGQEWE
+2129 AFKDAIQYTGQEWE

-2152 TVYKRQGKLEEML
+2152 SVYKRQGKLEEML
-2165 KQAEEA
+2165 KQAEET

-2186 RNAGEFDKAI
+2186 RNAGEFQKAI
-2196 EAYKKALEMTTQS
+2196 DAYKKALDMTTQS
-2209 YERGNISN
+2209 YERGNITN

-2240 QTGSP
+2240 QSGPMGSFT
-2245 IGSVSFST
+2245 ISSS
-2253 GASGIKIIS
+2253 SKIMTA
-2262 GADEARETLINA
+2262 GDEARETLINA
-2274 YKNQGKLEALE
+2274 YKNQGKLDQLE
-2285 TLFKE
+2285 TIFKD
-2290 KLEKDSTNPAVL
+2290 KLEEDADNPAVL

-2313 DYEKAAEAY
+2313 NHEKAAEAY
-2322 QALCKAQPS
+2322 QALCKAKP
-2331 NLNSFFYAAAALQKS
+2331 NHLNGFFYAAAALQKS

-2353 EMLNQA
+2353 EMIRQGEIA
-2359 EVALSTNPRAQFDM
+2359 VSTNPRAPFDI
-2373 LFLMTLTSICVEEA
+2373 FSLMTLASICTEGE
-2387 LYDSAIK
+2387 LYDSAVK
-2394 LAEDAIA
+2394 FAEDAVT
-2401 ASSRLG
+2401 ASSRMG
-2407 GGIPGLTEY
+2407 GGLSSLNEY
-2416 LYGMLGESYIGT
+2416 IYEILGKSYLGA

-2434 VEAYKQ
+2434 VDAYKQ
-2440 MANLARFD
+2440 MANVARFD
-2448 QIREIAEKGIRQA
+2448 QARERAEKAMRQA
-2461 YTEGNLHEKQM
+2461 YIEGKLYEKQI
-2472 PEQLQKVAENPD
+2472 PEQLQKIKENPD
-2484 DLDARFALAENYELS
+2484 ALDAQFALAESYELS

-2509 EKISEL
+2509 QKISEL
-2515 QPDDAQWHKKIGDLH
+2515 QPDDAQWHKKIGNLY
-2530 QMQRQTEEVVQDTAL
+2530 QKQRQTDEVVEDTAL
-2545 DLVGSGSYVEI
+2545 DLAGNGSFVEI
-2556 KDSPALNNIS
+2556 TDSAALNNIN

-2584 TPILYKGDERTPE
+2584 TPVLYKGDERTPD

-2605 WLRNDGRVQFAASP
+2605 WLRDDGRIQFASSP
-2619 KGEAETYA
+2619 NGEAEKFA
-2627 FSSPGSITLN
+2627 FSPPGYITLN
-2637 KWYHIAGV
+2637 KWHHVAGV
-2645 IDAPSNVI
+2645 VDASTNSVKLYIDGVMIGHND
-2653 KLFIN
+2653 
-2658 GAEVGSRGFRQNPNI
+2658 FRANPNI

-2679 VRIGGSHEEEWVTHA
+2679 VRIGGSHEEEQVKHA

-2708 ALTEAEIHSN
+2708 ALTADEIRLN
-2718 MNAQLKGDEP
+2718 MNARLTGDES
-2728 GLVAYWEFDEEMEG
+2728 GLVAYWEFDEETEG
-2742 SISDASPHKS
+2742 HISDASPHKS
-2752 DGKLVGGAKLEPY
+2752 NGRLVGDAKLEPY
-2765 TRQVVTVADVD
+2765 TRQVVTVADAE
-2776 QLTLAAI
+2776 QLTRAAA
-2783 AYEKAIQLEPTSY
+2783 AYQKAVQLEPTSY
-2796 ELYDLLAQ
+2796 ELYNLLAQ

-2827 EESEHNAAIRG
+2827 EESEHDAVVRS

-2845 KDQKN
+2845 KDQKDK
-2850 EGIAVLEKLRPKM
+2850 GVAVLEELRPKIG
-2863 ETSVSLLELLGDA
+2863 TSASLLELLGDA
-2876 YKEAGDTEK
+2876 YKAAGDAEK
-2885 ADTAYTEW
+2885 ADAAYTEW

-2926 GLEYAERASQMGS
+2926 GLEYAERASEMGS

-2951 VANDRYDEALAQL
+2951 VANDRYEDALAQI

-2970 MEQEAFVRWLSAWIS
+2970 MEPEAFGRWLAAWIS

-2994 GRYVEMLDTLLKTAP
+2994 ERYVEMLDTLMNTAP
-3009 NNLTDALA
+3009 NNLTDHLE

-3029 DIPEKARTYVQKTGV
+3029 AMPEKSKAYVQKTGV
-3044 ITEDSWLTLGPF
+3044 ITEDVWLILGPF

-3066 AYIPEEATQ
+3066 AYIAEDATQ

-3082 DGVDG
+3082 DSVDG
-3087 QISWQKSTDET
+3087 QISWQKSTDDT
-3098 LNGFID
+3098 LNGYID
-3104 LGQDVNWRVAYAFVT
+3104 LGQDINWRVAYAFAT
-3119 VTSPDEREAQIRFD
+3119 VTSPDEREAQIHFD

-3140 FLNGKEVFTNT
+3140 FLNGEEVFTNT
-3151 GAHSVRLDR
+3151 GAHSVRIDR

-3189 RITDLDGKP
+3189 RITDPDGKP
-3198 FTDLKVSSSDP
+3198 FTDLKVSSADP
-3209 ESR
+3209 ESH

>member
-1 MFAKEKYLIVTCVL
+1 MLARKKCSIVACVL
-15 YLLSCTLYFP
+15 YLISCTLYFS
-25 AITPAQDEKV
+25 AITLAQDEKV
-35 VERYKLMLNRN
+35 VERYKLMLSRN

-56 YQLYLEGDGLDAMIA
+56 YQFYLEGDGLDAMIA

-88 ILGHIHKRLGKDTE
+88 ILGHIHKRLGKDIE
-102 TLAAYQRAVE
+102 TLTAYQRAVE
-112 LEPNGYYP
+112 LAPNGYYP

-128 ATLRQHE
+128 ATLRRHE
-135 DAIRELTKAAELS
+135 DAIRELTRAAELS
-148 EQTQAASPEELMAI
+148 EQTQAASPEELMTI

-168 AYFNRDRVDE
+168 AYFSRDRVDE
-178 AIAAWTKISELDP
+178 AISAWTKISELDP
-191 ENIFSHIEL
+191 ENIFSRIEL

-221 ALKADN
+221 ELKTDD

-235 REIGNIHEEKSEYEA
+235 REIGNIHEEKSDYEA

-290 THYKEKLEDTPN
+290 THYKEKLESTPN
-302 DPELIG
+302 DPELTG

-316 NQQSDEGI
+316 NQQLDEGI
-324 TAYQN
+324 AAYQK

-345 AALRNT
+345 AALRNA

-367 QPNDFGIYRE
+367 QPDDFGIYRE
-377 LGGLYLQLDD
+377 LGRLYLQLDD
-387 EAKAKSTYQR
+387 ENKARATYLR
-397 MLTRDPDNASTH
+397 MLARDPDNASTH
-409 LILAEIYAG
+409 LILAEIYANH
-418 YEWTE
+418 EWVD
-423 DAIATYQKAISL
+423 DAITAYQKAISL
-435 APSNLDYIE
+435 APNNLDYIE
-444 YFGEFYFRQGDREK
+444 YFGEFYFREGDRAK
-458 ALETWNQMVAGDKAV
+458 TLETWNRMVAGDKAV

-491 NSQPEAIAASRK
+491 NSSTEAIAASRK
-503 AVELAS
+503 AAELAP

-520 RLLANKDYDE
+520 RLVENRDYDE
-530 ALTEYTEATKLAPN
+530 ALVEYSEAEKLAPN
-544 EFFAEQMD
+544 DFFAEQMD

-567 KISALETALERN
+567 KIGALETALEK
-579 SHQPSAVSNRQ
+579 SNIA
-590 EDVDESETSLP
+590 D
-601 KAESRKPKTILADAF
+601 ADAF
-616 AQHKQLAKMY
+616 IQYKQLAKMY

-633 YALEILLKAKNLQPD
+633 YALEVLMKAKALEPN
-648 DVIVNRWIAEVYT
+648 DVLVNRWIAEVYT

-666 DNANAIYTYL
+666 DDANAIYTHL

-691 ARSHLE
+691 ARSYLE
-697 VMDFDAAT
+697 VMDFAAAT
-705 DAAKQVIAHS
+705 DAAKQAIAYS
-715 PRNPEGHQMLAQ
+715 PRNPEGHQMLAL
-727 IATQAADYQT
+727 IAKQAGNYQT

-742 KQAIRLRPEATNIR
+742 KQAIRLRPDATNIR

-771 ALEQYWRS
+771 ALEQYWRC
-779 WELSGTVSDKLT
+779 WELSTSINDKLT
-791 FVKPLSEVYYDLGR
+791 FVKPLSQLYYDLGR
-805 RGELEEK
+805 RGELEER
-812 LKQMSKTDTSNVG
+812 LKQMSKTNTSDVG
-825 PVIALAQLYQ
+825 PVVALANLYQ

-853 DRENPDLLAQLVKIN
+853 ERDNPDLLAQLVKIS

-875 DALAY
+875 DALTY
-880 QQRLVKAQPD
+880 QQRLVKAQPN
-890 PNHRQRLGELLFDL
+890 PAHRQRLGELLFDV

-928 IKLAA
+928 IKLAT
-933 LLIQHGLLD
+933 LLIQYGLLD

-947 LDRAAEKVTGTNAH
+947 LDRAAEKVTGPNAH
-961 IQLYQLGDAL
+961 IELYQLGAAL
-971 VEMNEFDRASPLFQK
+971 VEMNEFDRARPLFQK

-993 TQNATQNL
+993 TQNATQNP
-1001 ITNTPRTTSG
+1001 ITNVPRATSG
-1011 PPGIRTDRFELPR
+1011 PPGIRTDRFDLPR
-1024 TLTSRIQRSAFQIH
+1024 TLTSRIQRSAFQIQ
-1038 GGRQTQWIPRDFH
+1038 GGRQTQWVPRNFE

-1073 RINQFEAQADADPKN
+1073 LINQFEAQVDADPKN
-1088 IKVLETLAQIYIL
+1088 MKVLETLAQIYIL

-1140 ETLKKYLDEMTAL
+1140 ETLKKYLDEITAL

-1166 SNFYRQGRKEDTEKL
+1166 SDFYRQGRKEDTEKL
-1181 VVELVDAEVSDL
+1181 VIELVDAEVSDL
-1193 NTGATIVTTL
+1193 NTGVTIVSTL
-1203 ARMGKTDAAERVLTQ
+1203 ARMGKTDAAEKVLTQ
-1218 IPVPGLSTPQRQS
+1218 IPVPGLSTTQRQS
-1231 AQSTQLSG
+1231 AQNTQLPV
-1239 IGQVS
+1239 IGVGVGLPNPY
-1244 SASQQWRQFRDIY
+1244 ASQRWRQYRDIY

-1283 TKPEATNARR
+1283 TKPQATNARR
-1293 VATLAYANRSFS
+1293 VATLAYSNRSYS

-1335 LWARNQ
+1335 LWSRDQ
-1341 QEALYKK
+1341 QEVLYKK
-1348 LQAELESTTRRDRIY
+1348 LRTELDSATGRDRIY

-1380 AQAVLAA
+1380 AQEVLSA

-1398 KLNTIFAAIQAGQH
+1398 KLNTIFASIQAGQH
-1412 AAAFKLITGLAEAD
+1412 AAAFTLITGLAEAD

-1441 VQTGDTIAVRDLV
+1441 VQTGDTVAVRELV

-1469 FSQILQQNGLT
+1469 FSRTLQQNGLT
-1480 QHAIAIAKKAMTLA
+1480 QYAIAIAKKAMTLA

-1525 AMQFVNQRDR
+1525 AMQFLNQRDR
-1535 HGHTL
+1535 YGRTL

-1545 RRAVQTAGRA
+1545 QRATQTAGRA

-1563 QLVAATQKDPN
+1563 QLVAAVQKDPN
-1574 SFQAR
+1574 SFQAQVR
-1579 LKLATFYE
+1579 LATFYE

-1594 ASEAYE
+1594 ASEAFE
-1600 AALALRPQ
+1600 AALSLRPQ
-1608 DTMTRQRYAQMLERR
+1608 DSMTRQRYAQMLERR
-1623 GKAKEAAAQ
+1623 GKAKEATAQ

-1638 ENPNALGY
+1638 ENPNALSY
-1646 NYYQVMETFF
+1646 NYYQVMQTFF
-1656 SAGKVDELVSLAKDM
+1656 TAGKVDELVSLAKDM
-1671 IVPSVGLNYSNFFAE
+1671 IVPSVGLSYSNFFAE
-1686 SVARQSLENNNP
+1686 GVARQSLENNNP

-1708 LAVQPND
+1708 IAVQPNNA
-1715 TSAYTALAAAYV
+1715 SSYTALASAYV
-1727 ATGDREKA
+1727 AAGDREKA
-1735 IQFLREKLDAKDTA
+1735 IQLLREKLDAKDTA
-1749 LSRNPHTQV
+1749 LSRDPHVQV
-1758 DIVSKLTEFY
+1758 EIVSKLTEFY
-1768 KASERIDELLT
+1768 KASDQITELLT

-1795 YLVASMKIAADDPE
+1795 YLVASMKIAADDLE
-1809 GSDALVDKLLD
+1809 GSDVLVDKLLD
-1820 DSTQVDTHWLNNLA
+1820 DSILVDTHWLNNLA
-1834 DAYRNANDKDR
+1834 DAYRGASDRDR
-1845 ELRLLESTIAK
+1845 ELRLLESAIAK
-1856 TNHQDTQHLTETYQ
+1856 INHQDTWHLTETYQ
-1870 KLGIAY
+1870 KLGTAY
-1876 AKKGEKAKAQ
+1876 AKKGEKGKAQ
-1886 NTFRKMGTL
+1886 DTFRKMGTF

-1901 GTYEKEQIA
+1901 GVYEKEQIA

-1919 DDAEALFTEIV
+1919 DDAEALFTEII

-1956 LAKTTRTPEKTE
+1956 LVRTTRTPEKAE

-1981 YVQQNQVKEAVEIY
+1981 YVQQNEVKKAVEIY

-2016 SRQKKHDKA
+2016 SRQNKHDKA
-2025 VDTWN
+2025 VDTWEA
-2030 DLLDVDPENTKYQDG
+2030 LLDVDPENTKYQDG
-2045 LVEAYQAADKIP
+2045 LVDSYQAADKTP

-2077 TRLAKLYT
+2077 ARLAKLYA
-2085 AEDRVNDAIAAYKKA
+2085 AEDRVDDAIEAYKKA
-2100 VERNPSDGGIYRQL
+2100 VERNPGDGRVYRQL
-2114 GQLYLRKDD
+2114 AQLYLRKDD

-2129 AFEDAIQYTGQEWE
+2129 AFKDAIQYTGQEWE
-2143 RRSIERQLM
+2143 RRNIERQLM
-2152 TVYKRQGKLEEML
+2152 TVYRRQGKLEEML

-2171 GTITLEMQRNRARDY
+2171 GTITLEMQRNRAQDY
-2186 RNAGEFDKAI
+2186 RNAGEFQKAI
-2196 EAYKKALEMTTQS
+2196 DAYKKALDMTTQS
-2209 YERGNISN
+2209 YERSNISN

-2223 VQVGDNDLA
+2223 VQIGDNDLA
-2232 IELYENQS
+2232 IESYENQPQS
-2240 QTGSP
+2240 SSMG
-2245 IGSVSFST
+2245 GVSI
-2253 GASGIKIIS
+2253 ASGSS
-2262 GADEARETLINA
+2262 GLKVQSSGDKARETLIDA
-2274 YKNQGKLEALE
+2274 YKNQGKLEQLE
-2285 TLFKE
+2285 TIFKN
-2290 KLEKDSTNPAVL
+2290 KLEKDPSNPAVL
-2302 EMVAEIYRNAR
+2302 EMVAEIYQNAR

-2322 QALCKAQPS
+2322 QALCKAQPG
-2331 NLNSFFYAAAALQKS
+2331 NTRSFFYAAAALQKS

-2353 EMLNQA
+2353 ELISQGESA
-2359 EVALSTNPRAQFDM
+2359 VSTNPRAQFDI
-2373 LFLMTLTSICVEEA
+2373 FLYMTLASICAEGE

-2394 LAEDAIA
+2394 FAEETIA
-2401 ASSRLG
+2401 MNARMG
-2407 GGIPGLTEY
+2407 GGLSPLMEY
-2416 LYGMLGESYIGT
+2416 VYEILGKSYFGA
-2428 KRYEEA
+2428 KRYQEA
-2434 VEAYKQ
+2434 VDAYKQ
-2440 MANLARFD
+2440 MANVARID
-2448 QIREIAEKGIRQA
+2448 QGRERAEKAIRQA
-2461 YTEGNLHEKQM
+2461 YIEGKLYEKQI
-2472 PEQLQKVAENPD
+2472 PEQLQKIKENPD
-2484 DLDARFALAENYELS
+2484 DLDAHFALAESYELS

-2509 EKISEL
+2509 QKISEL
-2515 QPDDAQWHKKIGDLH
+2515 QPDDAQLHKKMGDLY
-2530 QMQRQTEEVVQDTAL
+2530 QKQRQTEEVVEDTAL
-2545 DLVGSGSYVEI
+2545 DLAGDKSFVEI
-2556 KDSPALNNIS
+2556 TDSDALNNIS

-2577 TEYPNRY
+2577 TGFPNRY

-2605 WLRNDGRVQFAASP
+2605 WLRNDGRIQFASSP
-2619 KGEAETYA
+2619 NGEAEKFA
-2627 FSSPGSITLN
+2627 FSPPGSITLN
-2637 KWYHIAGV
+2637 EWHHVAGV
-2645 IDAPSNVI
+2645 VDTSQNIVKIYIDGVM
-2653 KLFIN
+2653 
-2658 GAEVGSRGFRQNPNI
+2658 VGSNDFRGNPNI

-2694 SFVGQIDRVSVWNV
+2694 SFVGQIDRVSVWDI
-2708 ALTEAEIHSN
+2708 ALTEGEIRSN
-2718 MNAQLKGDEP
+2718 MNARLKGEEP

-2742 SISDASPHKS
+2742 HIPDASPNKS
-2752 DGKLVGGAKLEPY
+2752 DGRLVGDVKLEPY
-2765 TRQVVTVADVD
+2765 TRQIVAVAGVE
-2776 QLTLAAI
+2776 QLTQAAA
-2783 AYEKAIQLEPTSY
+2783 AYQKAIQLEPTSY
-2796 ELYDLLAQ
+2796 ELYNLLAQ
-2804 THEKADRLS
+2804 THEKADQLS
-2813 EAEAVYRQALDASL
+2813 EAEAVYRQALDASF
-2827 EESEHNAAIRG
+2827 EENENDAVVRS

-2845 KDQKN
+2845 KDQKDK
-2850 EGIAVLEKLRPKM
+2850 GIAVLEELRPKIG
-2863 ETSVSLLELLGDA
+2863 TSVSLLELLGDA
-2876 YKEAGDTEK
+2876 YKAAGDAEK
-2885 ADTAYTEW
+2885 ADAAYTEW

-2939 GASYTETLAQAY
+2939 GSSYTETLAQAY
-2951 VANDRYDEALAQL
+2951 VANDRYEEAFAQL

-2970 MEQEAFVRWLSAWIS
+2970 MEQEAFGRWLSSWIS

-2994 GRYVEMLDTLLKTAP
+2994 GRYVEMLDELINVMP
-3009 NNLTDALA
+3009 DNLSTILDI
-3017 VNLKLAEFCREN
+3017 NLKLAEFCREN
-3029 DIPEKARTYVQKTGV
+3029 AMPEKAKTYVQKTGV
-3044 ITEDSWLTLGPF
+3044 ISEDSWLILGPF
-3056 DNTKGIGYDT
+3056 DNTKGVGYDT
-3066 AYIPEEATQ
+3066 AYIPEDTTQ
-3075 IDTTAKY
+3075 IDTTAEHN
-3082 DGVDG
+3082 GVDSLV
-3087 QISWQKSTDET
+3087 SWQKTTDDT
-3098 LNGFID
+3098 LNGYID
-3104 LGQDVNWRVAYAFVT
+3104 LGENVNWRVAYAFAT

-3140 FLNGKEVFTNT
+3140 FLNGEEVFTNT
-3151 GAHSVRLDR
+3151 GAHSVRIDR

-3189 RITDLDGKP
+3189 RITDLDGNP
-3198 FTDLKVSSSDP
+3198 FTDLKIGAS
-3209 ESR
+3209 EEN

>member
-1 MFAKEKYLIVTCVL
+1 MFTKEKYAIVACVL

-25 AITPAQDEKV
+25 AITSAQDEKV
-35 VERYKLMLNRN
+35 VERYKLMLSRN

-56 YQLYLEGDGLDAMIA
+56 YQLYLEDAGLDTMVA
-71 DYQAEAEAKPN
+71 DYQAAAAAKPD

-88 ILGHIHKRLGKDTE
+88 ILGHIHKRLGKDAE
-102 TLAAYQRAVE
+102 TLAAYQHAVE
-112 LEPNGYYP
+112 LAPNNYYP
-120 RFALGQMY
+120 HFALGQMY
-128 ATLRQHE
+128 ATLRRHE
-135 DAIRELTKAAELS
+135 DAIRELTKATELS
-148 EQTQAASPEELMAI
+148 EETQTASPEELMTI

-168 AYFNRDRVDE
+168 AYFSRDRVDE
-178 AIAAWTKISELDP
+178 AISAWTKISELDP
-191 ENIFSHIEL
+191 ENIFSRIEL

-210 EQAIAQHEAII
+210 AQAIAQHEAII
-221 ALKADN
+221 ALKTDD

-235 REIGNIHEEKSEYEA
+235 REIGNIHEEKSDYEA

-290 THYKEKLEDTPN
+290 THYKEKLQDTPN

-308 LLAEAYIE
+308 LLAEAHIE
-316 NQQSDEGI
+316 NQQLDEGI
-324 TAYQN
+324 DAYQK

-336 DTALRLNLI
+336 NTALRLNLI
-345 AALRNT
+345 AALRNA
-351 EKFEE
+351 EKFQE
-356 AAAAYESLSEQ
+356 AVAAYESLSEQ
-367 QPNDFGIYRE
+367 HPDDFGIYRE
-377 LGGLYLQLDD
+377 LGELYLQLDD
-387 EAKAKSTYQR
+387 EDKARTTYQR
-397 MLTRDPDNASTH
+397 MLERDPDNASTH
-409 LILAEIYAG
+409 LILAEIYANH
-418 YEWTE
+418 EWVD
-423 DAIATYQKAISL
+423 DAVAAYQKAISL
-435 APSNLDYIE
+435 APDNLDYIE
-444 YFGEFYFRQGDREK
+444 YFGEFYFREGDRAK
-458 ALETWNQMVAGDKAV
+458 TLETWNRMVAGDKAV

-485 SKARVL
+485 SKARAL
-491 NSQPEAIAASRK
+491 NSQTEAIAASRK
-503 AVELAS
+503 AAELAP

-520 RLLANKDYDE
+520 RLVENRDYDE
-530 ALTEYTEATKLAPN
+530 ALVEYTEAAKLAPN

-552 NQRIEIYRRQGTLVE
+552 NQRIEIFRRQGTLVE
-567 KISALETALERN
+567 KIGALETALE
-579 SHQPSAVSNRQ
+579 
-590 EDVDESETSLP
+590 
-601 KAESRKPKTILADAF
+601 KPDIAAADAF
-616 AQHKQLAKMY
+616 SQSKQLAKMY

-633 YALEILLKAKNLQPD
+633 YALEVLMRTKALEPN
-648 DVIVNRWIAEVYT
+648 DVVVNRWIAEVYT

-666 DNANAIYTYL
+666 DDANAIYTHL
-676 IEVDSAN
+676 IQVDGAN

-691 ARSHLE
+691 AHSYLE
-697 VMDFDAAT
+697 VMDFAAAT
-705 DAAKQVIAHS
+705 DAAKQAIAHS
-715 PRNPEGHQMLAQ
+715 PRNPEGHQMLAL
-727 IATQAADYQT
+727 IAKQAGNYET

-742 KQAIRLRPEATNIR
+742 KQAIRLRPESTNIR

-771 ALEQYWRS
+771 ALEQYWRC
-779 WELSGTVSDKLT
+779 WELSGSISDKLA
-791 FVKPLSEVYYDLGR
+791 FVKPLSELYYDLGR

-812 LKQMSKTDTSNVG
+812 LKQMSKTNTADIGSV
-825 PVIALAQLYQ
+825 VALANLYQ

-853 DRENPDLLAQLVKIN
+853 KRDNPDLLAQLVKIS

-875 DALAY
+875 DALTY
-880 QQRLVKAQPD
+880 QQRLVKAQPN
-890 PNHRQRLGELLFDL
+890 PMHRQRLGELLFDV

-928 IKLAA
+928 IKLAT

-947 LDRAAEKVTGTNAH
+947 LDRAAEKVTGANAH
-961 IQLYQLGDAL
+961 IELYQLGDAF
-971 VEMNEFDRASPLFQK
+971 VEMNEFDRARPLFQK

-993 TQNATQNL
+993 TQNATQSP
-1001 ITNTPRTTSG
+1001 ITNTPRATSG
-1011 PPGIRTDRFELPR
+1011 PPGIRTDRFDLPR
-1024 TLTSRIQRSAFQIH
+1024 TLTSRIQRSSFQIQ
-1038 GGRQTQWIPRDFH
+1038 GRRQTQWIPTDFN

-1061 TTIAQQQRKLAE
+1061 TTIAQQQRKLGAL
-1073 RINQFEAQADADPKN
+1073 IDQFEAQVDADPKN
-1088 IKVLETLAQIYIL
+1088 IKTLETLAQIYIL
-1101 TGNTDKTNETLER
+1101 TRNTDKTNEMLER

-1153 APDARLWYVARYA
+1153 VPDARLWYVAGYA
-1166 SNFYRQGRKEDTEKL
+1166 STFYRQGRKEDTEKL
-1181 VVELVDAEVSDL
+1181 VTELVDAEVSDL
-1193 NTGATIVTTL
+1193 DTGATIVTAL
-1203 ARMGKTDAAERVLTQ
+1203 AQMGKTDAAEKVLTQ
-1218 IPVPGLSTPQRQS
+1218 MPVPGLSVPQRQS
-1231 AQSTQLSG
+1231 AQGTQPSASG
-1239 IGQVS
+1239 IGVGLPNP
-1244 SASQQWRQFRDIY
+1244 SASQQWNRYRDIY

-1283 TKPEATNARR
+1283 TKPQATNARR
-1293 VATLAYANRSFS
+1293 VATLAYASHS
-1305 GYTSLQTNY
+1305 YAGYTSLQTNY

-1321 DQNRLQFLQRVFSQ
+1321 NQNRLQFLQRVFSQ
-1335 LWARNQ
+1335 LWSRDQ

-1348 LQAELESTTRRDRIY
+1348 LQAEFERVTGRDRIY

-1398 KLNTIFAAIQAGQH
+1398 KLNTIFASIQTGQH
-1412 AAAFKLITGLAEAD
+1412 AAAFTLITGLAEAD

-1441 VQTGDTIAVRDLV
+1441 VQTGDTVAVRELV

-1469 FSQILQQNGLT
+1469 FSRTLQQNGLT
-1480 QHAIAIAKKAMTLA
+1480 QYAIAIAKKAMTLA

-1535 HGHTL
+1535 HGRTL

-1563 QLVAATQKDPN
+1563 QLVAAAQKDPN

-1579 LKLATFYE
+1579 VRLATFYE
-1587 QTNQVQK
+1587 QTNQVTK
-1594 ASEAYE
+1594 ASEAYQ
-1600 AALALRPQ
+1600 AALSLRPQ
-1608 DTMTRQRYAQMLERR
+1608 DSITRQRYAQMLERR
-1623 GKAKEAAAQ
+1623 GKAKEAVTQ

-1638 ENPNALGY
+1638 ENPNALSY
-1646 NYYQVMETFF
+1646 NYYQVMQTFF
-1656 SAGKVDELVSLAKDM
+1656 TAGKVDELVSLAKDM
-1671 IVPSVGLNYSNFFAE
+1671 IVPSIGMNYGNFFAE
-1686 SVARQSLENNNP
+1686 SVASQSLENNNP

-1708 LAVQPND
+1708 IAVQPND
-1715 TSAYTALAAAYV
+1715 TSAYTNLASAYV
-1727 ATGDREKA
+1727 AAGEREKA
-1735 IQFLREKLDAKDTA
+1735 IQFLREKLDAKDTT
-1749 LSRNPHTQV
+1749 LSLNPHTQV
-1758 DIVSKLTEFY
+1758 NIVSKLTEFY
-1768 KASERIDELLT
+1768 KASDRIAELLT

-1795 YLVASMKIAADDPE
+1795 YLVASMKIAADDLE
-1809 GSDALVDKLLD
+1809 GSDALVNKLLD
-1820 DSTQVDTHWLNNLA
+1820 DSTSVDTHWLNNLA
-1834 DAYRNANDKDR
+1834 DAYRGANDRER

-1856 TNHQDTQHLTETYQ
+1856 INHQDTWHLTETYQ
-1870 KLGIAY
+1870 KLGTAY
-1876 AKKGEKAKAQ
+1876 AKKGEKQKAQ
-1886 NTFRKMGTL
+1886 NTFRKMGTF

-1901 GTYEKEQIA
+1901 GLYEKEQIA

-1919 DDAEALFTEIV
+1919 DDAEALFTEII

-1948 QIKQRRDG
+1948 QIKQQRDG
-1956 LAKTTRTPEKTE
+1956 MAKTTRTPEKTE

-1981 YVQQNQVKEAVEIY
+1981 YVQQNEVKKAVDIY

-2016 SRQKKHDKA
+2016 SRQNKHDKA
-2025 VDTWN
+2025 IDTWEA
-2030 DLLDVDPENTKYQDG
+2030 LLDEDPENTKYQDG
-2045 LVEAYQAADKIP
+2045 LIDAYQTADKIP
-2057 EALELAQQYIEADT
+2057 EALELAQQYIEVDT

-2077 TRLAKLYT
+2077 ARLAKLYA
-2085 AEDRVNDAIAAYKKA
+2085 AEDRVDDAIEAYQKA
-2100 VERNPSDGGIYRQL
+2100 VERNSGDGKVYRQL

-2129 AFEDAIQYTGQEWE
+2129 AFKDAIQYTGQEWE

-2165 KQAEEA
+2165 KQAEA
-2171 GTITLEMQRNRARDY
+2171 TGTITLEMQRNRAQDY
-2186 RNAGEFDKAI
+2186 RNAGEFGKAI
-2196 EAYKKALEMTTQS
+2196 EAYKKALDMTTQS
-2209 YERGNISN
+2209 YERGNITN

-2232 IELYENQS
+2232 IELYENQQS
-2240 QTGSP
+2240 QASP
-2245 IGSVSFST
+2245 IGNVSFSMS
-2253 GASGIKIIS
+2253 ASGLKIRS
-2262 GADEARETLINA
+2262 GGDEARETLINA
-2274 YKNQGKLEALE
+2274 YKNQGKLEQLE

-2313 DYEKAAEAY
+2313 DYEKAAETY
-2322 QALCKAQPS
+2322 QALSKAQPG

-2353 EMLNQA
+2353 EMLHQA
-2359 EVALSTNPRAQFDM
+2359 EVSLSTNPRAQFDI
-2373 LFLMTLTSICVEEA
+2373 LFLMTLTSICVEGE

-2401 ASSRLG
+2401 VSSRMG
-2407 GGIPGLTEY
+2407 GGISGLTEY
-2416 LYGMLGESYIGT
+2416 LYGMLGESYLGT

-2434 VEAYKQ
+2434 VDAYKQ
-2440 MANLARFD
+2440 MATLARFD
-2448 QIREIAEKGIRQA
+2448 QMQEIAEKGIRQA
-2461 YTEGNLHEKQM
+2461 YTEGKLYEKQI
-2472 PEQLQKVAENPD
+2472 PEQLQKIKENPD
-2484 DLDARFALAENYELS
+2484 DLDARFALAESYELS

-2509 EKISEL
+2509 QKISEL
-2515 QPDDAQWHKKIGDLH
+2515 QPDDAQWYKKIGDLS
-2530 QMQRQTEEVVQDTAL
+2530 QKQRQTDEIVEDTAL
-2545 DLVGSGSYVEI
+2545 DLAGNRSFVEI
-2556 KDSPALNNIS
+2556 TDSPALNNIS

-2577 TEYPNRY
+2577 TEYANRY

-2605 WLRNDGRVQFAASP
+2605 WLRNDGRIQFAASP
-2619 KGEAETYA
+2619 RGEREKFA
-2627 FSSPGSITLN
+2627 FSPPGSITLN
-2637 KWYHIAGV
+2637 KWHHVAGV
-2645 IDAPSNVI
+2645 VDTSQNIVKIYIDGVM
-2653 KLFIN
+2653 
-2658 GAEVGSRGFRQNPNI
+2658 VGSNDFRGNQNI

-2694 SFVGQIDRVSVWNV
+2694 SFIGQIDSVSVWDV
-2708 ALTEAEIHSN
+2708 ALTEDEIRSN
-2718 MNAQLKGDEP
+2718 MNARLKGDTRLKGNEP
-2728 GLVAYWEFDEEMEG
+2728 GLVAYWEFDEKTEG
-2742 SISDASPHKS
+2742 HISDASSNKS
-2752 DGKLVGGAKLEPY
+2752 NGKLVGDAKLEPY
-2765 TRQVVTVADVD
+2765 TRQVVTVADTK
-2776 QLTLAAI
+2776 QLTQAAA
-2783 AYEKAIQLEPTSY
+2783 AYQKAIQLEPTSY
-2796 ELYDLLAQ
+2796 ELYNLLAQ
-2804 THEKADRLS
+2804 THVKAERLS
-2813 EAEAVYRQALDASL
+2813 EAEAVYRQALEVSL
-2827 EESEHNAAIRG
+2827 EESEHDAVIRS

-2845 KDQKN
+2845 TDQKDK
-2850 EGIAVLEKLRPKM
+2850 GIAVLEELRPKIG
-2863 ETSVSLLELLGDA
+2863 TSASLLELLGDA
-2876 YKEAGDTEK
+2876 YKAAGDAEK
-2885 ADTAYTEW
+2885 ADAVYTEW
-2893 LTIQQKNANRRQSPA
+2893 LAIRQKEANRRQSPA

-2951 VANDRYDEALAQL
+2951 IANDRYEDALVQL

-2994 GRYVEMLDTLLKTAP
+2994 KRYVEMLDTLVNTPP
-3009 NNLTDALA
+3009 NNLTDPLE
-3017 VNLKLAEFCREN
+3017 VTLKLAEFCSEN
-3029 DIPEKARTYVQKTGV
+3029 AMPEKAKTYVQKTGV
-3044 ITEDSWLTLGPF
+3044 ITEDAWLILGPF
-3056 DNTKGIGYDT
+3056 DNTEGVGYDT
-3066 AYIPEEATQ
+3066 AYIAEDATQ
-3075 IDTTAKY
+3075 IDTTAEHN
-3082 DGVDG
+3082 GVDG
-3087 QISWQKSTDET
+3087 LVRWQKSTDET
-3098 LNGFID
+3098 FNGYID
-3104 LGQDVNWRVAYAFVT
+3104 LGENVNWRVAYAFVT
-3119 VTSPDEREAQIRFD
+3119 VTSPDEREVHIRFD

-3151 GAHSVRLDR
+3151 GAHSVRIDR
-3160 YTIPVTLKS
+3160 YTIPVTLKP

-3189 RITDLDGKP
+3189 RITNPDGKP
-3198 FTDLKVSSSDP
+3198 FTDLKINSSAP
-3209 ESR
+3209 ESH

>member
-1 MFAKEKYLIVTCVL
+1 MFRKEKCLIVACVL
-15 YLLSCTLYFP
+15 YLLSCTFYFP
-25 AITPAQDEKV
+25 AITLAQDENV
-35 VERYKLMLNRN
+35 VERYKLMLSRN

-56 YQLYLEGDGLDAMIA
+56 YQLYLEDAGLDAMVA
-71 DYQAEAEAKPN
+71 DYQAEAAAKPN

-88 ILGHIHKRLGKDTE
+88 ILGHIHKRLGKDAE

-112 LEPNGYYP
+112 LAPNNYYP
-120 RFALGQMY
+120 HFALGQMY
-128 ATLRQHE
+128 ATLRRHE

-148 EQTQAASPEELMAI
+148 EQTQAASPEELMTI

-168 AYFNRDRVDE
+168 AYFSRDRVDE
-178 AIAAWTKISELDP
+178 AISAWTKISELDP
-191 ENIFSHIEL
+191 ENIFSRIEL

-221 ALKADN
+221 ALKTDD

-235 REIGNIHEEKSEYEA
+235 REIGNIHEEKSDYEA

-290 THYKEKLEDTPN
+290 THYKEKLENTPN

-308 LLAEAYIE
+308 LLAEAHIE
-316 NQQSDEGI
+316 NQQLDEGVD
-324 TAYQN
+324 AYQK

-345 AALRNT
+345 AALRT
-351 EKFEE
+351 AEKFQE

-367 QPNDFGIYRE
+367 QPDDFGIYRE
-377 LGGLYLQLDD
+377 LGELYLQLDD
-387 EAKAKSTYQR
+387 EDKAKATYQR
-397 MLTRDPDNASTH
+397 MLARDPDNASTH
-409 LILAEIYAG
+409 LILAEIYANH
-418 YEWTE
+418 EWTD
-423 DAIATYQKAISL
+423 DAVTAYQKAISL
-435 APSNLDYIE
+435 APDNLDYIE
-444 YFGEFYFRQGDREK
+444 YFGEFYFREGDRAK
-458 ALETWNQMVAGDKAV
+458 TLETWNQMVAGDKAV

-491 NSQPEAIAASRK
+491 NSQTEAIAASRK
-503 AVELAS
+503 AAELAP

-520 RLLANKDYDE
+520 RLVENKDYDE
-530 ALTEYTEATKLAPN
+530 ALTEYTEAAKLAPN

-552 NQRIEIYRRQGTLVE
+552 NQRIEIFRRQGTLVE
-567 KISALETALERN
+567 KIGALETALE
-579 SHQPSAVSNRQ
+579 
-590 EDVDESETSLP
+590 
-601 KAESRKPKTILADAF
+601 KPDIAAADAF
-616 AQHKQLAKMY
+616 TQYKQLAKMY

-633 YALEILLKAKNLQPD
+633 YALEVLMKAKALESN
-648 DVIVNRWIAEVYT
+648 DVVVNRWIAEVYT

-666 DNANAIYTYL
+666 DDANAIYTHL

-691 ARSHLE
+691 ARAYLE
-697 VMDFDAAT
+697 VMDFAAAT
-705 DAAKQVIAHS
+705 DAAKQAIAHS
-715 PRNPEGHQMLAQ
+715 PRNPEGHQMLAL
-727 IATQAADYQT
+727 IAKQAGNYQT

-742 KQAIRLRPEATNIR
+742 KQAIRLRPESTNIR

-771 ALEQYWRS
+771 ALEQYWRC
-779 WELSGTVSDKLT
+779 WELSGSISDKLA
-791 FVKPLSEVYYDLGR
+791 FVKPLSELYYDLGR

-812 LKQMSKTDTSNVG
+812 LKQMSKTNTSDVG
-825 PVIALAQLYQ
+825 PVVALANLYQ

-853 DRENPDLLAQLVKIN
+853 RRDNPDLLAQLVKIS

-875 DALAY
+875 DALTY
-880 QQRLVKAQPD
+880 QQRLVKAQPN
-890 PNHRQRLGELLFDL
+890 PMHRQRLGELLFDV

-928 IKLAA
+928 IKLAT

-947 LDRAAEKVTGTNAH
+947 LDRAAEKVTGPNAH
-961 IQLYQLGDAL
+961 IELYQLGDAL
-971 VEMNEFDRASPLFQK
+971 VEMNEFDRARPLFQR

-993 TQNATQNL
+993 TQTATQNP
-1001 ITNTPRTTSG
+1001 ITNVPRATSG
-1011 PPGIRTDRFELPR
+1011 PPGIRTDRFNLPR
-1024 TLTSRIQRSAFQIH
+1024 TLTSRIQRSAFQMQ
-1038 GGRQTQWIPRDFH
+1038 GGQQTQWIPTDFD

-1061 TTIAQQQRKLAE
+1061 TTIAQQQRKLEAL
-1073 RINQFEAQADADPKN
+1073 INQLEAQADADPKN
-1088 IKVLETLAQIYIL
+1088 IKGLETLAQIYIL

-1114 LIAASPNDPV
+1114 LITASPNDPV

-1166 SNFYRQGRKEDTEKL
+1166 SDFYRQGRKEDTEKL

-1193 NTGATIVTTL
+1193 NTGATIVSTL
-1203 ARMGKTDAAERVLTQ
+1203 ARMGKTDAAEKVLTQ
-1218 IPVPGLSTPQRQS
+1218 MPVPGLSTPQRQS
-1231 AQSTQLSG
+1231 AQSTQPPA
-1239 IGQVS
+1239 IGQLS
-1244 SASQQWRQFRDIY
+1244 SASQQWHRYRDIY

-1268 QTDKGIALFWTFFER
+1268 QTDKGIALFWFFFER
-1283 TKPEATNARR
+1283 TKPQATNARR
-1293 VATLAYANRSFS
+1293 VATLAYANRSYS

-1314 PSPTTYY
+1314 PSPTSYY
-1321 DQNRLQFLQRVFSQ
+1321 NQNRLQFLQRVFSQ
-1335 LWARNQ
+1335 LWSRDQ

-1348 LQAELESTTRRDRIY
+1348 LQTELERATGRDRIY

-1398 KLNTIFAAIQAGQH
+1398 KLNTIFASIQAGQH

-1441 VQTGDTIAVRDLV
+1441 VQTGDTVAVRELV

-1469 FSQILQQNGLT
+1469 FSRTLQQNGLT
-1480 QHAIAIAKKAMTLA
+1480 QYAIAIAKKAMTLA

-1499 PNFLVDLSQHLDDL
+1499 PNFLVDLSRHLDDL

-1535 HGHTL
+1535 YGRTL
-1540 YSWDL
+1540 YSWDF

-1555 KGLREREP
+1555 KGLRDREP
-1563 QLVAATQKDPN
+1563 QLVAAVQKDPN
-1574 SFQAR
+1574 SFQAQVR
-1579 LKLATFYE
+1579 LATFYE

-1594 ASEAYE
+1594 ASEAFD

-1608 DTMTRQRYAQMLERR
+1608 DSMTRQRYAQMLQRR

-1638 ENPNALGY
+1638 ENPSALGY
-1646 NYYQVMETFF
+1646 NYYQVMEVFF
-1656 SAGKVDELVSLAKDM
+1656 TAGKVDELVSLAKDM
-1671 IVPSVGLNYSNFFAE
+1671 IVPSVGMGYSNFFAE
-1686 SVARQSLENNNP
+1686 GVARQSLENNNP

-1708 LAVQPND
+1708 LDVQPND
-1715 TSAYTALAAAYV
+1715 ISAYTALASAYV
-1727 ATGDREKA
+1727 AAGDREKA
-1735 IQFLREKLDAKDTA
+1735 IQFLREKLDVKDTA
-1749 LSRNPHTQV
+1749 LSRSPHVQV

-1768 KASERIDELLT
+1768 KASDRIAELLT
-1779 EYEAKLDEKP
+1779 EYEAKLNEKP
-1789 DDSLLI
+1789 DDALLI
-1795 YLVASMKIAADDPE
+1795 YLVASMKIAADDLE

-1820 DSTQVDTHWLNNLA
+1820 DSTPVDTHWLNNLA
-1834 DAYRNANDKDR
+1834 DAYRGANDRDR
-1845 ELRLLESTIAK
+1845 ELRLLESAIAK
-1856 TNHQDTQHLTETYQ
+1856 INHQDTWHLTETYQ
-1870 KLGIAY
+1870 KLGTAY
-1876 AKKGEKAKAQ
+1876 AKKGEKEKAQ
-1886 NTFRKMGTL
+1886 NTFRKMGTF

-1901 GTYEKEQIA
+1901 GSYEKQQIA

-1930 NDFSTQQWT
+1930 NDFSAQQWD

-1956 LAKTTRTPEKTE
+1956 VAKTTRTPEKME

-1981 YVQQNQVKEAVEIY
+1981 YVQQNEVKKAVDIY

-2016 SRQKKHDKA
+2016 SRQNKHDEA
-2025 VDTWN
+2025 VDTWKA
-2030 DLLDVDPENTKYQDG
+2030 LLDVDPENTKYQDG
-2045 LVEAYQAADKIP
+2045 LVDAYQAADKTP

-2071 ENGVHY
+2071 DNGVHY
-2077 TRLAKLYT
+2077 ARLAKLYA
-2085 AEDRVNDAIAAYKKA
+2085 AEDRVDDAIEAYKEA
-2100 VERNPSDGGIYRQL
+2100 VERNPGDGKVYRQL

-2129 AFEDAIQYTGQEWE
+2129 AFEDAIQYTGQEFE

-2152 TVYKRQGKLEEML
+2152 NVYKRQGKLEDML

-2171 GTITLEMQRNRARDY
+2171 GTITLEMQRNRAQDY
-2186 RNAGEFDKAI
+2186 RNAGESQKAI
-2196 EAYKKALEMTTQS
+2196 EAYKKALDMTTQS
-2209 YERGNISN
+2209 YERRNITN

-2245 IGSVSFST
+2245 TGSVSFSM
-2253 GASGIKIIS
+2253 GASGFKIMS
-2262 GADEARETLINA
+2262 GGDEAREILINA
-2274 YKNQGKLEALE
+2274 YKNQGKLEELE
-2285 TLFKE
+2285 TIFKD
-2290 KLEKDSTNPAVL
+2290 KLEKDAQNPAVL

-2322 QALCKAQPS
+2322 QALGKAQPS

-2346 NQPDLAK
+2346 NQPDLAE
-2353 EMLNQA
+2353 EMISQA
-2359 EVALSTNPRAQFDM
+2359 EVSLSTNPRAQFDIF
-2373 LFLMTLTSICVEEA
+2373 LLMTLTSICVEGE

-2401 ASSRLG
+2401 VSSRMG
-2407 GGIPGLTEY
+2407 GGISGLTEY
-2416 LYGMLGESYIGT
+2416 LYGMLGESYLGT

-2434 VEAYKQ
+2434 VDAYKQ

-2448 QIREIAEKGIRQA
+2448 QMREMAEKGIRQA
-2461 YTEGNLHEKQM
+2461 YTEGNLHEKQI
-2472 PEQLQKVAENPD
+2472 PEQLQKIKENPD
-2484 DLDARFALAENYELS
+2484 DLDALFALAESYELS
-2499 DKVDEAIAQY
+2499 DKVDEAITQY
-2509 EKISEL
+2509 QKISEL
-2515 QPDDAQWHKKIGDLH
+2515 QPDDAQWHKKIGDLY
-2530 QMQRQTEEVVQDTAL
+2530 QKQRQTDEVVEDTAL
-2545 DLVGSGSYVEI
+2545 DLAGNRSYVEI
-2556 KDSPALNNIS
+2556 ADSAALNNIS

-2577 TEYPNRY
+2577 TEYPNRH

-2605 WLRNDGRVQFAASP
+2605 WLRNDGRIQFASSP
-2619 KGEAETYA
+2619 SGEAERVVY
-2627 FSSPGSITLN
+2627 SPPGSVTLN
-2637 KWYHIAGV
+2637 RWLHVAGV
-2645 IDAPSNVI
+2645 VDAPRNII
-2653 KLFIN
+2653 KLFID
-2658 GAEVGSRGFRQNPNI
+2658 GTEVGTRDFRGNPNI

-2708 ALTEAEIHSN
+2708 ALTAEEIRSN
-2718 MNAQLKGDEP
+2718 MNARLKGDEP
-2728 GLVAYWEFDEEMEG
+2728 GLVGYWKFDEEVEG
-2742 SISDASPHKS
+2742 NVPDVSPNKS
-2752 DGKLVGGAKLEPY
+2752 NGKLVGDAKLGAY
-2765 TRQVVTVADVD
+2765 TRQIVTVAGAE
-2776 QLTLAAI
+2776 QLTQAAA
-2783 AYEKAIQLEPTSY
+2783 AYQKAVQLEPTSY
-2796 ELYDLLAQ
+2796 ELYNLLAQ
-2804 THEKADRLS
+2804 THEKADQLS
-2813 EAEAVYRQALDASL
+2813 EAEAVYRQALEASL
-2827 EESEHNAAIRG
+2827 EDSEHDAVIRS

-2845 KDQKN
+2845 KDQKDK
-2850 EGIAVLEKLRPKM
+2850 GIAVLEELRPKIG
-2863 ETSVSLLELLGDA
+2863 TSVSLLELLGDA
-2876 YKEAGDTEK
+2876 YKAAGDAEK
-2885 ADTAYTEW
+2885 ADAVYTEW
-2893 LTIQQKNANRRQSPA
+2893 LAIRQKEANRRQSPA
-2908 GYRNLARQILDK
+2908 GYRSLARQILDK

-2951 VANDRYDEALAQL
+2951 VANDRYEEALAQL

-2970 MEQEAFVRWLSAWIS
+2970 MEQEAFVRWLAAWIS

-2994 GRYVEMLDTLLKTAP
+2994 ERYVEMLDTLVNTAP
-3009 NNLTDALA
+3009 NNLMDELDI
-3017 VNLKLAEFCREN
+3017 NLKLAEFCHEN
-3029 DIPEKARTYVQKTGV
+3029 AMPEKAKTYVQKTGV
-3044 ITEDSWLTLGPF
+3044 ITEDKWLILGPF

-3066 AYIPEEATQ
+3066 AYIAEDATQ
-3075 IDTTAKY
+3075 IDTTAEHNGI
-3082 DGVDG
+3082 DGLV
-3087 QISWQKSTDET
+3087 SWQKSTDDT
-3098 LNGFID
+3098 FNGYID
-3104 LGQDVNWRVAYAFVT
+3104 FGQDVNWRVAYAFVT
-3119 VTSPDEREAQIRFD
+3119 VTSPDEREAHIRFD

-3140 FLNGKEVFTNT
+3140 FLNGEEVFTNT
-3151 GAHSVRLDR
+3151 GAHSVRIDR
-3160 YTIPVTLKS
+3160 YTIPVTLKP

-3189 RITDLDGKP
+3189 RITDPDGKP
-3198 FTDLKVSSSDP
+3198 FTDLKISSADP
-3209 ESR
+3209 ESH

>member
-1 MFAKEKYLIVTCVL
+1 MFRKEKCLIVACVL

-25 AITPAQDEKV
+25 ATTAAQDEKV
-35 VERYKLMLNRN
+35 VERYKLMLSRN

-56 YQLYLEGDGLDAMIA
+56 YQFYLEGDGLDAMVA
-71 DYQAEAEAKPN
+71 DYQAEAEVKPN

-112 LEPNGYYP
+112 LAPNGYYP

-128 ATLRQHE
+128 ATLRRHE
-135 DAIRELTKAAELS
+135 DAIQELTKAAELS
-148 EQTQAASPEELMAI
+148 EETQAASPEELMTI

-168 AYFNRDRVDE
+168 AYFSRDRVDE

-191 ENIFSHIEL
+191 ENIFSRIEL

-221 ALKADN
+221 ALKTDD

-235 REIGNIHEEKSEYEA
+235 REIGNIHEEKSDYEA

-290 THYKEKLEDTPN
+290 THYKEKLENTPN
-302 DPELIG
+302 DPERIG
-308 LLAEAYIE
+308 LLAEAHIE
-316 NQQSDEGI
+316 NQQLDEGI
-324 TAYQN
+324 AAYQK

-345 AALRNT
+345 AALRNA

-367 QPNDFGIYRE
+367 QPDDFGIYRE
-377 LGGLYLQLDD
+377 LGELYLQLDD
-387 EAKAKSTYQR
+387 EDKAKTTYQR
-397 MLTRDPDNASTH
+397 MLARDPDNASTH
-409 LILAEIYAG
+409 LILAEIYANH
-418 YEWTE
+418 EWVD
-423 DAIATYQKAISL
+423 DAIAAYQKAISL
-435 APSNLDYIE
+435 APDNLDYIE
-444 YFGEFYFRQGDREK
+444 YFGEFYFREGDRAK
-458 ALETWNQMVAGDKAV
+458 TLETWNQMVAGDKAV

-491 NSQPEAIAASRK
+491 NSQTEAIAASRK
-503 AVELAS
+503 AAELAP

-520 RLLANKDYDE
+520 RLLENRDYDA
-530 ALTEYTEATKLAPN
+530 ALAEYTEATKLAPN

-567 KISALETALERN
+567 KISALETILE
-579 SHQPSAVSNRQ
+579 
-590 EDVDESETSLP
+590 
-601 KAESRKPKTILADAF
+601 KPDIAAADAF
-616 AQHKQLAKMY
+616 IQYKQLAKMY

-633 YALEILLKAKNLQPD
+633 YALEVLMKAKVLEPN
-648 DVIVNRWIAEVYT
+648 DVTVNRWIAEVYT

-666 DNANAIYTYL
+666 DDANAIYTHL

-691 ARSHLE
+691 ARAYLE
-697 VMDFDAAT
+697 VMNFDAAT
-705 DAAKQVIAHS
+705 DAAKQAIAHS
-715 PRNPEGHQMLAQ
+715 PRNPEGHQMLALV
-727 IATQAADYQT
+727 AKQAGNYQT

-742 KQAIRLRPEATNIR
+742 KQAIRLRPESTNIR

-771 ALEQYWRS
+771 ALEQYWRC
-779 WELSGTVSDKLT
+779 WELSASISDKLA

-805 RGELEEK
+805 RGELEER
-812 LKQMSKTDTSNVG
+812 LKQMSKTNTSDIGSV
-825 PVIALAQLYQ
+825 VALANLYQ

-841 NARFQL
+841 NAHFQL

-853 DRENPDLLAQLVKIN
+853 ERDNPDLLAQLVKIS

-875 DALAY
+875 DALSY
-880 QQRLVKAQPD
+880 QQRLVKAQPN
-890 PNHRQRLGELLFDL
+890 PMHRQRLGELLFDV

-971 VEMNEFDRASPLFQK
+971 VEMNEYDRARPLFQK
-986 VLDMPEP
+986 VLDMPE
-993 TQNATQNL
+993 NATQNP
-1001 ITNTPRTTSG
+1001 IANAPRTTSG
-1011 PPGIRTDRFELPR
+1011 PPGIRTDRFDLPR
-1024 TLTSRIQRSAFQIH
+1024 TLTSRIQRSSFQIS
-1038 GGRQTQWIPRDFH
+1038 GGRQTQWVPMNFE

-1061 TTIAQQQRKLAE
+1061 TTIAQQQRKLSE
-1073 RINQFEAQADADPKN
+1073 LINQLEAQADADPKN
-1088 IKVLETLAQIYIL
+1088 IKGLETLAQIYIL
-1101 TGNTDKTNETLER
+1101 TRNTDKTNETLER

-1166 SNFYRQGRKEDTEKL
+1166 SNFYRQGRKEDSEKL

-1193 NTGATIVTTL
+1193 NTGTTIVSTL
-1203 ARMGKTDAAERVLTQ
+1203 AQMGKTDAAEKVLKQ
-1218 IPVPGLSTPQRQS
+1218 MPVPGLSTPQRQS
-1231 AQSTQLSG
+1231 AQRTQLPASG
-1239 IGQVS
+1239 QLS
-1244 SASQQWRQFRDIY
+1244 SASQQWRQYRDIY

-1283 TKPEATNARR
+1283 TKPQATNARR
-1293 VATLAYANRSFS
+1293 VATLAYANRSYS
-1305 GYTSLQTNY
+1305 GYTPLQTNY

-1335 LWARNQ
+1335 LWSRNQ

-1348 LQAELESTTRRDRIY
+1348 LQAELENATGRRDVIY
-1363 PSLALSYCYWWA
+1363 PSLALSYCYWWS

-1380 AQAVLAA
+1380 AQEVLAA

-1398 KLNTIFAAIQAGQH
+1398 KLNTIFASIQAGQH

-1426 PRNRKQYHELTLQLA
+1426 PRNRKQYYELTLQLA
-1441 VQTGDTIAVRDLV
+1441 VQTGDTLAVRELV
-1454 TKVLNSPSGARELYQ
+1454 TKVLNSPSGVRELYQ
-1469 FSQILQQNGLT
+1469 FSRMLQQNGLT
-1480 QHAIAIAKKAMTLA
+1480 QYAIAIAKKAMTLA
-1494 TGERD
+1494 IGERD

-1563 QLVAATQKDPN
+1563 QLVAAAQKDPN

-1579 LKLATFYE
+1579 VRLATFYE

-1594 ASEAYE
+1594 ASEAFD

-1608 DTMTRQRYAQMLERR
+1608 DSMTRQRYAQMLERR
-1623 GKAKEAAAQ
+1623 GKPREAAAQ

-1638 ENPNALGY
+1638 ENPNALNY
-1646 NYYQVMETFF
+1646 NYYQVMDVFF
-1656 SAGKVDELVSLAKDM
+1656 KAGKVDELVSLAKDM
-1671 IVPSVGLNYSNFFAE
+1671 IVPSIGLNYSNFFAE
-1686 SVARQSLENNNP
+1686 GVARQSLENNNP

-1708 LAVQPND
+1708 LAVQPNN
-1715 TSAYTALAAAYV
+1715 TSSYTNLASAYV
-1727 ATGDREKA
+1727 AAGDREKA
-1735 IQFLREKLDAKDTA
+1735 IQFLREKLDVQDTA
-1749 LSRNPHTQV
+1749 LLRSPHVQV

-1768 KASERIDELLT
+1768 KASGRIEELLT

-1789 DDSLLI
+1789 DDSLLT
-1795 YLVASMKIAADDPE
+1795 YLVASMKIAADDLD
-1809 GSDALVDKLLD
+1809 GSDPLVDKLLD
-1820 DSTQVDTHWLNNLA
+1820 DSTHVDTHWLNNLA
-1834 DAYRNANDKDR
+1834 DAYRGANDRER
-1845 ELRLLESTIAK
+1845 ELRLLESAIAK
-1856 TNHQDTQHLTETYQ
+1856 INHQDTWHLTETYQ
-1870 KLGIAY
+1870 KLGTAY
-1876 AKKGEKAKAQ
+1876 AKKGEKEKAQ
-1886 NTFRKMGTL
+1886 DTFRKMGTF

-1901 GTYEKEQIA
+1901 GMHEKEQIA
-1910 NTYMQHEMW
+1910 NTYLQHEMW
-1919 DDAEALFTEIV
+1919 DDAEALFTEII

-1956 LAKTTRTPEKTE
+1956 VAKTTRTPEKTE

-1981 YVQQNQVKEAVEIY
+1981 YAQQNEVKKAVEIY

-2016 SRQKKHDKA
+2016 SRQNKHDQA
-2025 VDTWN
+2025 VDTWKT
-2030 DLLDVDPENTKYQDG
+2030 LLDIDPENTKYQDG
-2045 LVEAYQAADKIP
+2045 LVDSYQTADKIP

-2077 TRLAKLYT
+2077 ARLAKLYA
-2085 AEDRVNDAIAAYKKA
+2085 AEDRVDDAIEAYEKA
-2100 VERNPSDGGIYRQL
+2100 VERNPGDGKVYRQL

-2123 LDAAEK
+2123 LNAAEK

-2143 RRSIERQLM
+2143 RRSIERQLI

-2171 GTITLEMQRNRARDY
+2171 GTITLEMQRNRAQDY
-2186 RNAGEFDKAI
+2186 RNAGEFQKAI
-2196 EAYKKALEMTTQS
+2196 EAYKKALDMTTQS
-2209 YERGNISN
+2209 YERGNITN

-2240 QTGSP
+2240 QSGP
-2245 IGSVSFST
+2245 MGSFSIS
-2253 GASGIKIIS
+2253 SGSSGFKIMTA
-2262 GADEARETLINA
+2262 GDEARETLINA
-2274 YKNQGKLEALE
+2274 YKNQGKLDQLE
-2285 TLFKE
+2285 TIFKG
-2290 KLEKDSTNPAVL
+2290 KLEKDAQNPAVL

-2313 DYEKAAEAY
+2313 NHEKAAEAY
-2322 QALCKAQPS
+2322 QALCKAKPS

-2353 EMLNQA
+2353 EMIRQGETA
-2359 EVALSTNPRAQFDM
+2359 VSTNPRAPFDM
-2373 LFLMTLTSICVEEA
+2373 FLLMTLASICAEGE
-2387 LYDSAIK
+2387 LYDSAVK
-2394 LAEDAIA
+2394 FAEDAVT
-2401 ASSRLG
+2401 ASSRMG
-2407 GGIPGLTEY
+2407 GGLSSLSEY
-2416 LYGMLGESYIGT
+2416 VYEILGKSYLGA

-2434 VEAYKQ
+2434 VDAYKQ
-2440 MANLARFD
+2440 MANVARFD
-2448 QIREIAEKGIRQA
+2448 QARERAETAMRQA
-2461 YTEGNLHEKQM
+2461 YVEGKLYEKQI
-2472 PEQLQKVAENPD
+2472 PEQLQKIKENPD
-2484 DLDARFALAENYELS
+2484 DLDTQFALAESYELS

-2509 EKISEL
+2509 QKISEL
-2515 QPDDAQWHKKIGDLH
+2515 QPDDAQWHKKIGDLY
-2530 QMQRQTEEVVQDTAL
+2530 QKQRQTEEVVEDTAL
-2545 DLVGSGSYVEI
+2545 DLPGNGSFVEI
-2556 KDSPALNNIS
+2556 TDSAALNNIN

-2605 WLRNDGRVQFAASP
+2605 WLRNDGRIQFAASP
-2619 KGEAETYA
+2619 SGEAEKFA
-2627 FSSPGSITLN
+2627 FSPPGSITLN
-2637 KWYHIAGV
+2637 KWHHVAGV
-2645 IDAPSNVI
+2645 VDTSQNIV
-2653 KLFIN
+2653 KLYVD
-2658 GAEVGSRGFRQNPNI
+2658 GVMVGSNDFRGNRHI

-2694 SFVGQIDRVSVWNV
+2694 SFVGQIDRVSVWDV
-2708 ALTEAEIHSN
+2708 ALTVDEIRSN
-2718 MNAQLKGDEP
+2718 MNARLKGDEL
-2728 GLVAYWEFDEEMEG
+2728 GLVAYWEFSEARHHDDSDRVTSEDEETEG
-2742 SISDASPHKS
+2742 GISDASPHKS
-2752 DGKLVGGAKLEPY
+2752 NGKLVGDAKLELY
-2765 TRQVVTVADVD
+2765 TRQIVTVADAD
-2776 QLTLAAI
+2776 QLKQAAA
-2783 AYEKAIQLEPTSY
+2783 AYQKAIQLEPTSY
-2796 ELYDLLAQ
+2796 ELYNLLAQ

-2827 EESEHNAAIRG
+2827 EESEDDAVVRSIY
-2838 IWKLYAD
+2838 KLYAD
-2845 KDQKN
+2845 KDQKDK
-2850 EGIAVLEKLRPKM
+2850 GIAVLEELRPKIG
-2863 ETSVSLLELLGDA
+2863 TSASLLELLADA
-2876 YKEAGDTEK
+2876 YKAAGDAEK
-2885 ADTAYTEW
+2885 SDAAYAEW
-2893 LTIQQKNANRRQSPA
+2893 LTIQQKNANRRQSPS

-2939 GASYTETLAQAY
+2939 GSSYTETLAQAY
-2951 VANDRYDEALAQL
+2951 VANDRYEDALAQL

-2970 MEQEAFVRWLSAWIS
+2970 MEQEAFGRWLSAWIA

-2994 GRYVEMLDTLLKTAP
+2994 GRYVEMLDTLMNTAP
-3009 NNLTDALA
+3009 NNLTYQADI
-3017 VNLKLAEFCREN
+3017 NLKLAEFCREN
-3029 DIPEKARTYVQKTGV
+3029 EMPEKAETYVGKTGV
-3044 ITEDSWLTLGPF
+3044 ITEDAWLILGPF
-3056 DNTKGIGYDT
+3056 DNTKGVGYHT
-3066 AYIPEEATQ
+3066 AYIAEDATQ

-3104 LGQDVNWRVAYAFVT
+3104 LGQDVNWRVAYAFAA

-3140 FLNGKEVFTNT
+3140 FLNGEEVFINT
-3151 GAHSVRLDR
+3151 GAHSVRADR

-3181 EVKWEFYL
+3181 EVNWEFYL
-3189 RITDLDGKP
+3189 RITDPDGKP
-3198 FTDLKVSSSDP
+3198 FTDLKISSSDP
-3209 ESR
+3209 ESH

>member
-1 MFAKEKYLIVTCVL
+1 MFRREKYAIVACVL
-15 YLLSCTLYFP
+15 YLISCALYYP
-25 AITPAQDEKV
+25 APTSAQDEKV
-35 VERYKLMLNRN
+35 VERYKLMLSRN

-56 YQLYLEGDGLDAMIA
+56 YQLYLEDAGLDTMVA
-71 DYQAEAEAKPN
+71 DYQAEAAAKPN

-112 LEPNGYYP
+112 LAPNNYYP
-120 RFALGQMY
+120 HFALGQMY
-128 ATLRQHE
+128 ATLRRHE

-148 EQTQAASPEELMAI
+148 EETQAASPEELMTI

-168 AYFNRDRVDE
+168 AYFSRDRVDE
-178 AIAAWTKISELDP
+178 AISAWTKISELDP
-191 ENIFSHIEL
+191 ENIFSRIEL

-221 ALKADN
+221 ALKTDD

-235 REIGNIHEEKSEYEA
+235 REIGNIHEEKSDYEA

-290 THYKEKLEDTPN
+290 THYKEKLQDTPN
-302 DPELIG
+302 NPELIG
-308 LLAEAYIE
+308 LLAEAHIE
-316 NQQSDEGI
+316 NQQLDEGI
-324 TAYQN
+324 AAYQK

-336 DTALRLNLI
+336 DAALRLNLI
-345 AALRNT
+345 AALRNA

-367 QPNDFGIYRE
+367 QPDDFGIYRE
-377 LGGLYLQLDD
+377 LGELYLQLDD
-387 EAKAKSTYQR
+387 EDKAKATYQR
-397 MLTRDPDNASTH
+397 MLERDPDNASTH
-409 LILAEIYAG
+409 LILAEIYANH
-418 YEWTE
+418 EWVD
-423 DAIATYQKAISL
+423 DALTAYQKAISL
-435 APSNLDYIE
+435 APGNLDYIE
-444 YFGEFYFRQGDREK
+444 YFGEFYFREGDRAK
-458 ALETWNQMVAGDKAV
+458 TLETWNRMVAGDKAV

-491 NSQPEAIAASRK
+491 NSQTEAIAASRK
-503 AVELAS
+503 AAELAP

-520 RLLANKDYDE
+520 RLVENRDYDE
-530 ALTEYTEATKLAPN
+530 ALTEYTEAAKLAPN

-567 KISALETALERN
+567 KIGALEAALE
-579 SHQPSAVSNRQ
+579 
-590 EDVDESETSLP
+590 
-601 KAESRKPKTILADAF
+601 KPDIAAADAF
-616 AQHKQLAKMY
+616 TQYKQLAKMY

-633 YALEILLKAKNLQPD
+633 YALEVLIKAKALESSD
-648 DVIVNRWIAEVYT
+648 AIVNRWIAEVYT

-666 DNANAIYTYL
+666 DDANAIYTHL
-676 IEVDSAN
+676 IEVDSTN

-705 DAAKQVIAHS
+705 DAAKQAIAHS
-715 PRNPEGHQMLAQ
+715 PRNPEGHQMLAL
-727 IATQAADYQT
+727 IAKQAGNYQT

-742 KQAIRLRPEATNIR
+742 KQAIRLRPDATNIR

-771 ALEQYWRS
+771 ALEQYWRC
-779 WELSGTVSDKLT
+779 WELSTSVNDKLT
-791 FVKPLSEVYYDLGR
+791 FVKPLSQLYYDLGR
-805 RGELEEK
+805 RGELEER
-812 LKQMSKTDTSNVG
+812 LKQMSKTNTSDVG
-825 PVIALAQLYQ
+825 PVVGLANLYQ

-853 DRENPDLLAQLVKIN
+853 ERDNSDLLAQLVKIS

-875 DALAY
+875 DALTY
-880 QQRLVKAQPD
+880 QQRLVKAQPN
-890 PNHRQRLGELLFDL
+890 PTHRQRLGELLFDV

-914 TKLLHTKNQPFDAE
+914 TKLLHTKNQPFHAE

-961 IQLYQLGDAL
+961 IQLYQLGDAF
-971 VEMNEFDRASPLFQK
+971 VEMNEYDRARPLFQK

-993 TQNATQNL
+993 TQNATQNP
-1001 ITNTPRTTSG
+1001 ITNMPRTTSG

-1024 TLTSRIQRSAFQIH
+1024 TLTSRIQRSAFQMQ
-1038 GGRQTQWIPRDFH
+1038 GGRQTQWIPTNFD

-1061 TTIAQQQRKLAE
+1061 TTIAQQQRKLE
-1073 RINQFEAQADADPKN
+1073 ELINQFEAQADADSKN
-1088 IKVLETLAQIYIL
+1088 IKTLETLAQIYIL

-1130 TRLMGQGISY
+1130 TRLIGQGISY
-1140 ETLKKYLDEMTAL
+1140 ETLKKYLDEITAL

-1181 VVELVDAEVSDL
+1181 VVELVDAEVSGL
-1193 NTGATIVTTL
+1193 NTGTTIINAL
-1203 ARMGKTDAAERVLTQ
+1203 ARMGKTDAAEKVLTQ
-1218 IPVPGLSTPQRQS
+1218 VPVPGLSTPQRQL
-1231 AQSTQLSG
+1231 AQRTQLPVTGVGVGLSNPY
-1239 IGQVS
+1239 
-1244 SASQQWRQFRDIY
+1244 ASQQWRQYRDIY

-1283 TKPEATNARR
+1283 TKPQATNARR
-1293 VATLAYANRSFS
+1293 VATLAYANRSYS

-1335 LWARNQ
+1335 LWSRDQ
-1341 QEALYKK
+1341 QEVLYKK
-1348 LQAELESTTRRDRIY
+1348 LQVELDTATGRDRIY

-1398 KLNTIFAAIQAGQH
+1398 KLNTIFASIQAGQH

-1441 VQTGDTIAVRDLV
+1441 VQTGDTVAVRELV

-1469 FSQILQQNGLT
+1469 FSQTLQQNGLT
-1480 QHAIAIAKKAMTLA
+1480 QYAIAIAQKAMTLA
-1494 TGERD
+1494 MGERD

-1535 HGHTL
+1535 YGRTL
-1540 YSWDL
+1540 YSWDF

-1563 QLVAATQKDPN
+1563 QLVAAAQKDPN
-1574 SFQAR
+1574 SFQAQVR
-1579 LKLATFYE
+1579 LATFYE

-1594 ASEAYE
+1594 ASEAFDT
-1600 AALALRPQ
+1600 ALALRPQ
-1608 DTMTRQRYAQMLERR
+1608 DSMTRQRYAQMLERR
-1623 GKAKEAAAQ
+1623 GKPKEAAAQ

-1646 NYYQVMETFF
+1646 NYYQVMQTLFA
-1656 SAGKVDELVSLAKDM
+1656 AGKVDELVSLAKDM
-1671 IVPSVGLNYSNFFAE
+1671 IVPSVGMSYSNFFAE
-1686 SVARQSLENNNP
+1686 GVARQSLENNNP

-1708 LAVQPND
+1708 IDVQPNNAF
-1715 TSAYTALAAAYV
+1715 SYTALASAYIAA
-1727 ATGDREKA
+1727 GDREKA
-1735 IQFLREKLDAKDTA
+1735 IQLLREKLDAKDTA
-1749 LSRNPHTQV
+1749 LSLDPHLQV
-1758 DIVSKLTEFY
+1758 EIVSKLTEFY
-1768 KASERIDELLT
+1768 KASDRIEELLT

-1789 DDSLLI
+1789 DDALLI
-1795 YLVASMKIAADDPE
+1795 YLVASMKIAADDLE
-1809 GSDALVDKLLD
+1809 RSDALVDKLLD
-1820 DSTQVDTHWLNNLA
+1820 DSMPVDTHWLNNLA
-1834 DAYRNANDKDR
+1834 DAYRGANDKDR

-1856 TNHQDTQHLTETYQ
+1856 INHQDTRHLTETYQ
-1870 KLGIAY
+1870 KLGTAY
-1876 AKKGEKAKAQ
+1876 AKKGEKEKAQ
-1886 NTFRKMGTL
+1886 NTFRKMGTF

-1901 GTYEKEQIA
+1901 GSYEKQQIA

-1919 DDAEALFTEIV
+1919 DDAEALFTEII
-1930 NDFSTQQWT
+1930 NDFSTQQWD

-1956 LAKTTRTPEKTE
+1956 VAKTTQTSEKTE

-1981 YVQQNQVKEAVEIY
+1981 YVQQNEVKKAVEIY

-2016 SRQKKHDKA
+2016 SRQNKHDNA

-2030 DLLDVDPENTKYQDG
+2030 ALLDVDPENTKYQDG
-2045 LVEAYQAADKIP
+2045 LVDAYQAADKTP

-2077 TRLAKLYT
+2077 ARLAKLYA
-2085 AEDRVNDAIAAYKKA
+2085 AEDRVDDAIEAYKET
-2100 VERNPSDGGIYRQL
+2100 VERNPGDGKVYRQL

-2152 TVYKRQGKLEEML
+2152 TVYKRQGKLDEML
-2165 KQAEEA
+2165 KQAEAA
-2171 GTITLEMQRNRARDY
+2171 GTITLEMQRNRAQDY
-2186 RNAGEFDKAI
+2186 RNAGEFQKAI
-2196 EAYKKALEMTTQS
+2196 GAYKKALDMTTQS
-2209 YERGNISN
+2209 YERGNITN

-2223 VQVGDNDLA
+2223 VQIGNNDLA
-2232 IELYENQS
+2232 IGLYENQS
-2240 QTGSP
+2240 QTSP
-2245 IGSVSFST
+2245 MGSVSISSSS
-2253 GASGIKIIS
+2253 SGFKIMS
-2262 GADEARETLINA
+2262 GGDQARETLINA
-2274 YKNQGKLEALE
+2274 YKNQGKLEELE
-2285 TLFKE
+2285 TIFKN
-2290 KLEKDSTNPAVL
+2290 KLETDAQNPAVL

-2313 DYEKAAEAY
+2313 QHEKAAEAY
-2322 QALCKAQPS
+2322 QALSKAKPS
-2331 NLNSFFYAAAALQKS
+2331 NLNSFFYAAAALQKV

-2353 EMLNQA
+2353 EMIRQGETA
-2359 EVALSTNPRAQFDM
+2359 VSTNPRAQFDIF
-2373 LFLMTLTSICVEEA
+2373 LLMTLASICTEGE
-2387 LYDSAIK
+2387 LYESAVK
-2394 LAEDAIA
+2394 FAEDAVT
-2401 ASSRLG
+2401 ASSRMG
-2407 GGIPGLTEY
+2407 GGMSSLNEY
-2416 LYGMLGESYIGT
+2416 IYEILGKSYLGA
-2428 KRYEEA
+2428 KQYEEA
-2434 VEAYKQ
+2434 VDAYKQ
-2440 MANLARFD
+2440 MANIARFD
-2448 QIREIAEKGIRQA
+2448 QGRERAEQA
-2461 YTEGNLHEKQM
+2461 MRHAYIEGKLYEKQI
-2472 PEQLQKVAENPD
+2472 PEQLQKIKEKPD
-2484 DLDARFALAENYELS
+2484 DLDAHFALAESYELS
-2499 DKVDEAIAQY
+2499 DKVDEAITQY
-2509 EKISEL
+2509 QKISEL
-2515 QPDDAQWHKKIGDLH
+2515 QPDDAQWHKKIGDLY
-2530 QMQRQTEEVVQDTAL
+2530 QKQRQTEEVIEDTAL
-2545 DLVGSGSYVEI
+2545 DLVGNGSFVEI
-2556 KDSPALNNIS
+2556 TDSAALNNIN

-2571 TAWIKP
+2571 TTWIKP

-2605 WLRNDGRVQFAASP
+2605 WLRDDGRIQFAASP
-2619 KGEAETYA
+2619 SGEGEKFA
-2627 FSSPGSITLN
+2627 FSPPGSITLN
-2637 KWYHIAGV
+2637 KWHHVAGV
-2645 IDAPSNVI
+2645 VDTSQNIVKIYVDGVM
-2653 KLFIN
+2653 
-2658 GAEVGSRGFRQNPNI
+2658 VGSNDFRGNPNI

-2679 VRIGGSHEEEWVTHA
+2679 VRIGGSHEGEWVTHA

-2708 ALTEAEIHSN
+2708 ALTEGEIRSN
-2718 MNAQLKGDEP
+2718 MNVPLKGDEP

-2742 SISDASPHKS
+2742 HISDVSSNKS
-2752 DGKLVGGAKLEPY
+2752 NGKLVGSAKLEPY
-2765 TRQVVTVADVD
+2765 TRQIVTVAGAE
-2776 QLTLAAI
+2776 QLTQAAA
-2783 AYEKAIQLEPTSY
+2783 AYQKAVQLEPTSY
-2796 ELYDLLAQ
+2796 ELYNLLAQ

-2813 EAEAVYRQALDASL
+2813 EAEAVYRQALEASL
-2827 EESEHNAAIRG
+2827 EETEHDAAIRS

-2845 KDQKN
+2845 KDQKDK
-2850 EGIAVLEKLRPKM
+2850 GIAVLEELRPKIG
-2863 ETSVSLLELLGDA
+2863 TSVSLLELLGDA
-2876 YKEAGDTEK
+2876 YKAAGDAEK
-2885 ADTAYTEW
+2885 SDAAYTEW

-2951 VANDRYDEALAQL
+2951 VANNRYEDALTQL

-2970 MEQEAFVRWLSAWIS
+2970 MEQEAFVRWLAAWIS

-2994 GRYVEMLDTLLKTAP
+2994 GRYVEMLDTLLNIAP
-3009 NNLTDALA
+3009 NNLTDELDI
-3017 VNLKLAEFCREN
+3017 NLKLAEFCSEN
-3029 DIPEKARTYVQKTGV
+3029 AMPEKATTYIQKTGV
-3044 ITEDSWLTLGPF
+3044 ITEDKWLILGPF

-3066 AYIPEEATQ
+3066 AYIAEDATQ

-3087 QISWQKSTDET
+3087 QVSWQRSTDDT
-3098 LNGFID
+3098 LNGYID
-3104 LGQDVNWRVAYAFVT
+3104 LGQDVNWCVAYAFAT

-3140 FLNGKEVFTNT
+3140 FLNGEEVFTNT
-3151 GAHSVRLDR
+3151 GAHSVRIDR
-3160 YTIPVTLKS
+3160 YTVPVTLKP

-3175 VKVCNE
+3175 LKICNE
-3181 EVKWEFYL
+3181 EVNWEFYL
-3189 RITDLDGKP
+3189 RIADPDGKP
-3198 FTDLKVSSSDP
+3198 FTDLKVSSSAPKSD
-3209 ESR
+3209 